1 MSTSFA
7 DLQTLLADASLR
19 DAHRLGRRLEGARRI
34 RKPEARQAVLDEI
47 AGEAEKAAERTRL
60 RGARVPRISYPEAL
74 PVSQKKDAILKAIR
88 DHQVVI
94 VAGETGSG
102 KTTQIPKICLE
113 LGRGVRG
120 MIGHTQPRR
129 IAARTVAERVAEEL
143 DTPLGEAVG
152 WKVRFTDQVN
162 QDTTFIKLMTD
173 GILLAEIQTDRELRA
188 YDTIIIDEAHER
200 SLNIDFLLGYLAQ
213 LLPRRPDL
221 KVVITSATID
231 PERFA
236 RHFGGFATVG
246 TRGPIGSGDV
256 PGPGDAKGP
265 GTATATGTGTAE
277 ATGADPGPAAPT
289 AGGPVAGPGPA
300 GPAGAAAPVI
310 EVSGRTYPVEVRYR
324 PLLEEDGDEGD
335 RDQITAISEAV
346 DELQAEGPGDILVFL
361 SGEREIRDTADA
373 LEKRGLRNTEI
384 LPLYA
389 RLSHAEQH
397 RVFQRHSG
405 RRIVLATNVA
415 ETSLTVPGIKYV
427 IDPGTARIS
436 RYSHR
441 TKVQRLPIER
451 ISQASANQR
460 KGRCGRTSDGI
471 CIRLYSEE
479 DFESR
484 PEFTDAEILRTNLAS
499 VILQMTAAGLGDIEK
514 FPFIDPPDHRN
525 IRDGVQLLQEL
536 GAFDVAQAAR
546 QESGQAARQEQEAEQ
561 AVRQDAE
568 QPVRESRKG
577 PREDSGRGSRKDSS
591 KRLTPLGRKLS
602 QLPVDPRLARMVIE
616 ADRNGCVREVMVIAA
631 ALSIQDPRERP
642 AEKQAQADQSHAR
655 FKDETSDFLAFLNL
669 WRYVREQQKA
679 LSSSAFRRMCKAE
692 YLNFL
697 RIREWQD
704 IYSQL
709 RTVAKQMGIHLNED
723 DAADQAVHVSLLAG
737 LLSHIGMKDVKDG
750 AKNEY
755 LGARG
760 AKFAVFPG
768 SALFKKPPRFVM
780 SAELVETSRLWARVN
795 AKVEPEW
802 IEPLA
807 GHLLK
812 RTYSEPH
819 WEKDMAAV
827 MAYEK
832 VTLYGVPIVAQR
844 KVNYG
849 RIDPEISRELFV
861 RHALVEGDW
870 RTHHQFFHD
879 NRKLLGEVEE
889 LEHRARRRDILV
901 DDETLYD
908 FYDRRVP
915 DEVVSGAHFDSWW
928 KKKRRE
934 EPELL
939 DFERSM
945 LINDKAGSVTKDD
958 YPDSWRQGRLKFRV
972 TYQFEPGT
980 DADGVTVHIPLQV
993 LNQVSDEGF
1002 DWQIPGLR
1010 EEVVM
1015 ELIRSLPK
1023 PIRRHYV
1030 PAPNYAKAFLER
1042 VASLPDPLAEPLP
1055 ATLARELK
1063 RMVGVPV
1070 TADDF
1075 DLSRVPDHLKVTFR
1089 IVDERRRGIA
1099 EDKDLEALRLKLR
1112 PKARQALSKAA
1123 AATAERTGGAAVERT
1138 GLTDWTIGTLERVF
1152 ETRRAGQPVKA
1163 YPALVDE
1170 GASVAVRLF
1179 DTEAEQ
1185 RRAMWAGTRRLIL
1198 LNIPVN
1204 PAKFASDRLTN
1215 QQKLALSS
1223 NPHGSVQALFDDCA
1237 TAAADKLIADHG
1249 GPAWDEAS
1257 FRALYDKVRADLVDA
1272 TVRAVD
1278 QVRQVLAAWQAC
1290 ERRLKATSSP
1300 ALVKNVQDVREQ
1312 LAGLVPAGF
1321 VTRAGLR
1328 RLPDLMRYLVAV
1340 DRRLQQMPTSV
1351 QRDTT
1356 RMEKVHEMR
1365 DEYAWLLEQLPQ
1377 GRPVP
1382 QQVLDIRWMIEELR
1396 VSYFAHALGTA
1407 YPVSDKRIVK
1417 AIDAAVP

>member
-1 MSTSFA
+1 MSTHPAPALGS
-7 DLQTLLADASLR
+7 LAPRLAELSLR
-19 DAHRLGRRLEGARRI
+19 DAHRLGRRLEGARKI
-34 RKPEARQAVLDEI
+34 RKPEARAAVLAEI
-47 AGEAEKAAERTRL
+47 ETEVAKAEQRVGERR
-60 RGARVPRISYPEAL
+60 ARVPAVSYPEQL
-74 PVSQKKDAILKAIR
+74 PVSQKKDEIGAAIR

-102 KTTQIPKICLE
+102 KTTQIPKICVE

-129 IAARTVAERVAEEL
+129 IAARTVAERVADEL
-143 DTPLGEAVG
+143 DTPLGETVG

-162 QDTTFIKLMTD
+162 PESTFIKLMTD

-213 LLPRRPDL
+213 LLPKRPDL

-231 PERFA
+231 PERFS
-236 RHFGGFATVG
+236 RHFGDA
-246 TRGPIGSGDV
+246 PIV
-256 PGPGDAKGP
+256 
-265 GTATATGTGTAE
+265 
-277 ATGADPGPAAPT
+277 
-289 AGGPVAGPGPA
+289 
-300 GPAGAAAPVI
+300 

-324 PLLEEDGDEGD
+324 PLLEEDGDDAD
-335 RDQITAISEAV
+335 RDQITAITDAV
-346 DELQAEGPGDILVFL
+346 EELMGEGKGDILVFL

-373 LEKRGLRNTEI
+373 LEKKKYRFTEV

-397 RVFQRHSG
+397 RVFQQHTG

-427 IDPGTARIS
+427 IDPGFARIS

-441 TKVQRLPIER
+441 TKVQRLPIEP

-471 CIRLYSEE
+471 CIRLYAED
-479 DFESR
+479 DFEAR

-536 GAFDVAQAAR
+536 GALDPAQKDVR
-546 QESGQAARQEQEAEQ
+546 
-561 AVRQDAE
+561 
-568 QPVRESRKG
+568 
-577 PREDSGRGSRKDSS
+577 
-591 KRLTPLGRKLS
+591 KRLTDTGRKLA
-602 QLPVDPRLARMVIE
+602 QLPVDPRLARMVLE
-616 ADRNGCVREVMVIAA
+616 ADKNGCVREVMVIAA

-642 AEKQAQADQSHAR
+642 SDKQAQADQQHAR

-669 WRYVREQQKA
+669 WRYVREQQKERG
-679 LSSSAFRRMCKAE
+679 SSSFRRMCKQE

-704 IYSQL
+704 IYTQL
-709 RTVAKQMGIHLNED
+709 RTVAKQMGIHLDEQDAPD
-723 DAADQAVHVSLLAG
+723 DRVHVSLLAG
-737 LLSHIGMKDVKDG
+737 LLSHVGMKDVKEG

-755 LGARG
+755 LGARN
-760 AKFAVFPG
+760 AKFAIFPG

-795 AKVEPEW
+795 AKIEPEW
-802 IEPLA
+802 VEPLA

-819 WEKDMAAV
+819 WEKDQAAV

-849 RIDPEISRELFV
+849 RIDPEVSRELFI
-861 RHALVEGDW
+861 RNALVEGDW
-870 RTHHQFFHD
+870 RTHHKFFAD
-879 NRKLLGEVEE
+879 NRRLLTEVEE

-908 FYDRRVP
+908 FYDQRVP
-915 DEVVSGAHFDSWW
+915 EHVVSGAHFDSWW
-928 KKKRRE
+928 KHKRHE
-934 EPELL
+934 QPDFL
-939 DFERSM
+939 DFEREM
-945 LINDKAGSVTKDD
+945 LINEKAGAVTKDD
-958 YPDSWRQGRLKFRV
+958 YPDSWRQGPLKFRV
-972 TYQFEPGT
+972 TYQFEPGA
-980 DADGVTVHIPLQV
+980 DADGVTVHVPLQV
-993 LNQVSDEGF
+993 LNQVTDEGF

-1010 EEVVM
+1010 EQVVT

-1023 PIRRHYV
+1023 PIRRNYV
-1030 PAPNYAKAFLER
+1030 PAPNFAQKFLER
-1042 VASLPDPLAEPLP
+1042 AVPLQEPL
-1055 ATLARELK
+1055 TLTMARELK
-1063 RMVGVPV
+1063 RMVGVPFD
-1070 TADDF
+1070 AEDF
-1075 DLSRVPDHLKVTFR
+1075 DWAKVPDHLKITFR
-1089 IVDERRRGIA
+1089 IVDERRRKLA
-1099 EDKDLEALRLKLR
+1099 EDKDLEALKLQLR
-1112 PKARQALSKAA
+1112 PKARKALSQAA
-1123 AATAERTGGAAVERT
+1123 AATAVRSGGESLERS
-1138 GLTDWTIGTLERVF
+1138 GLTDWTIGTLSRVF

-1163 YPALVDE
+1163 YPALVDD
-1170 GASVAVRLF
+1170 GDTVSVRLF

-1185 RRAMWAGTRRLIL
+1185 AQAMWKGTRRLIL
-1198 LNIPVN
+1198 RNIPVN
-1204 PAKFASDRLTN
+1204 PAKFASEKLTN
-1215 QQKLALSS
+1215 QQKLNLSA
-1223 NPHGSVQALFDDCA
+1223 NPHGSIQALFDDCA
-1237 TAAADKLIADHG
+1237 TAAADKLIADFG
-1249 GPAWDEAS
+1249 GPAWDEES
-1257 FRALYDKVRADLVDA
+1257 YRKLYERVRAEIVDT
-1272 TVRAVD
+1272 TVRTVG
-1278 QVRQVLAAWQAC
+1278 QVQQVLAAWQAC
-1290 ERRLKATSSP
+1290 ERRLKSVRSP
-1300 ALVKNVQDVREQ
+1300 ALLANLQDVRGQ
-1312 LAGLVPAGF
+1312 LDALVKPGF
-1321 VTRAGLR
+1321 VTEAGIK
-1328 RLPDLMRYLVAV
+1328 RLPDLMRYLVAA
-1340 DRRLQQMPTSV
+1340 DRRLQQMPTGA
-1351 QRDTT
+1351 QRDTS

-1365 DEYAWLLEQLPQ
+1365 DEYAWLLEQMPR

-1382 QQVLDIRWMIEELR
+1382 QQVRDVRWMIEELR

-1417 AIDAAVP
+1417 AIDALAP

>member
-1 MSTSFA
+1 MSTHPA
-7 DLQTLLADASLR
+7 PALGALAPRLTELSLR
-19 DAHRLGRRLEGARRI
+19 DAHRLGRRLEGARKI
-34 RKPEARQAVLDEI
+34 RKPEARAAVLAEI
-47 AGEAEKAAERTRL
+47 EAEVGRAEERMAGRRAL
-60 RGARVPRISYPEAL
+60 VPEVTYPEQL
-74 PVSQKKDAILKAIR
+74 PVSQKKDAIADAIR

-143 DTPLGEAVG
+143 DTPLGAAVG
-152 WKVRFTDQVN
+152 WKVRFTDQV
-162 QDTTFIKLMTD
+162 DPDATFVKLMTD

-213 LLPRRPDL
+213 LLPKRPDL

-231 PERFA
+231 PERFS
-236 RHFGGFATVG
+236 RHFGDA
-246 TRGPIGSGDV
+246 PI
-256 PGPGDAKGP
+256 
-265 GTATATGTGTAE
+265 
-277 ATGADPGPAAPT
+277 
-289 AGGPVAGPGPA
+289 
-300 GPAGAAAPVI
+300 I

-324 PLLEEDGDEGD
+324 PLLEEDGDDAD
-335 RDQITAISEAV
+335 RDQITAITDAV
-346 DELQAEGPGDILVFL
+346 EELQREGKGDILVFL

-373 LEKRGLRNTEI
+373 LTKKNYRFTEI

-397 RVFQRHSG
+397 RVFQQHTG

-427 IDPGTARIS
+427 IDPGFARIS

-441 TKVQRLPIER
+441 TKVQRLPIEPV
-451 ISQASANQR
+451 SQASANQR

-471 CIRLYSEE
+471 CIRLYSED
-479 DFESR
+479 DFNAR

-536 GAFDVAQAAR
+536 NALDPAQK
-546 QESGQAARQEQEAEQ
+546 
-561 AVRQDAE
+561 D
-568 QPVRESRKG
+568 
-577 PREDSGRGSRKDSS
+577 PR
-591 KRLTPLGRKLS
+591 KRLTDTGRKLA
-602 QLPVDPRLARMVIE
+602 QLPVDPRLARMVLE

-642 AEKQAQADQSHAR
+642 ADKQTQADQQHAR
-655 FKDETSDFLAFLNL
+655 FKDETSDFLAYLNL
-669 WRYVREQQKA
+669 WRYVREQQKERG
-679 LSSSAFRRMCKAE
+679 SSSFRRMCKQE

-704 IYSQL
+704 IYTQL

-723 DAADQAVHVSLLAG
+723 DAPADRIHLSLLAG

-755 LGARG
+755 LGARN

-795 AKVEPEW
+795 AKIEPEW
-802 IEPLA
+802 VEPLA
-807 GHLLK
+807 AHLVK

-819 WEKDMAAV
+819 WEKDQAAV

-849 RIDPEISRELFV
+849 RIDPEISRELFI
-861 RHALVEGDW
+861 RNALVEGDW
-870 RTHHQFFHD
+870 RTHHKFFSD
-879 NRKLLGEVEE
+879 NRRLLTEVEE

-901 DDETLYD
+901 DDETLFD
-908 FYDRRVP
+908 FYDQRIP
-915 DEVVSGAHFDSWW
+915 EHVVSGAHFDSWW
-928 KKKRRE
+928 KHKRHE
-934 EPELL
+934 QPDFL
-939 DFERSM
+939 DFEREM
-945 LINDKAGSVTKDD
+945 LINEKAGEVTKAD
-958 YPDSWRQGRLKFRV
+958 YPDSWRQGNLKFRV
-972 TYQFEPGT
+972 TYQFEPGA

-993 LNQVSDEGF
+993 LNQVTDEGF

-1010 EEVVM
+1010 EELVT

-1023 PIRRHYV
+1023 PIRRNYV
-1030 PAPNYAKAFLER
+1030 PAPNFAKAFLDR
-1042 VASLPDPLAEPLP
+1042 AVPLQEPL
-1055 ATLARELK
+1055 TTTMTREL
-1063 RMVGVPV
+1063 RLMVGVPFE
-1070 TADDF
+1070 ADDF
-1075 DLSRVPDHLKVTFR
+1075 DLSKVPDHLKITFR
-1089 IVDERRRGIA
+1089 IVDERRRKLA
-1099 EDKDLEALRLKLR
+1099 EDKDLEALKLTLR
-1112 PKARQALSKAA
+1112 PKARKALSQAA
-1123 AATAERTGGAAVERT
+1123 AATAERSGGESLERS
-1138 GLTDWTIGTLERVF
+1138 GLTDWTIGTLTPVF

-1163 YPALVDE
+1163 YPALVDD
-1170 GASVAVRLF
+1170 GDTVSVRLF

-1185 RRAMWAGTRRLIL
+1185 AQAMWKGTRRLIL
-1198 LNIPVN
+1198 RNIPVN
-1204 PAKFASDRLTN
+1204 PAKFASQKLTN
-1215 QQKLALSS
+1215 AQKLALSA
-1223 NPHGSVQALFDDCA
+1223 NPHGSIQGLFDDCA
-1237 TAAADKLIADHG
+1237 MAAADKLIGDFG
-1249 GPAWDEAS
+1249 GPAWDEES
-1257 FRALYDKVRADLVDA
+1257 YRKLYDKVRAEIVDT
-1272 TVRAVD
+1272 TVRTVD
-1278 QVRQVLAAWQAC
+1278 QVQQVLAAWQAC
-1290 ERRLKATSSP
+1290 ERRLKAVRSP
-1300 ALVKNVQDVREQ
+1300 ALLANLQDVRGQ
-1312 LAGLVPAGF
+1312 LDALVRPGF
-1321 VTRAGLR
+1321 VTEAGLR
-1328 RLPDLMRYLVAV
+1328 RMPDLMRYLVAA
-1340 DRRLQQMPTSV
+1340 DRRLQQMPTNV

-1356 RMEKVHEMR
+1356 RMQKIHEMR

-1382 QQVLDIRWMIEELR
+1382 SSVLDIRWMIEELR

-1417 AIDAAVP
+1417 AIDAAAP

>member
-7 DLQTLLADASLR
+7 DLQALLTEVPLR

-47 AGEAEKAAERTRL
+47 AAEAAKAAARTAER
-60 RGARVPRISYPEAL
+60 ASRVPEVTYPEQL
-74 PVSQKKDAILKAIR
+74 PVSRKKDEILEAVR

-129 IAARTVAERVAEEL
+129 IAARTVAERVAQEL
-143 DTPLGEAVG
+143 RTPLGEAVG
-152 WKVRFTDQVN
+152 WKVRFTDQVGP
-162 QDTTFIKLMTD
+162 DTFVKLMTD

-231 PERFA
+231 PERFS
-236 RHFGGFATVG
+236 RHFGDA
-246 TRGPIGSGDV
+246 PIV
-256 PGPGDAKGP
+256 
-265 GTATATGTGTAE
+265 
-277 ATGADPGPAAPT
+277 
-289 AGGPVAGPGPA
+289 
-300 GPAGAAAPVI
+300 

-324 PLLEEDGDEGD
+324 PLLEEDSEEPD
-335 RDQITAISEAV
+335 RDRTTAICDAV
-346 DELQAEGPGDILVFL
+346 DELQAEGPGDVLVFL

-373 LEKRGLRNTEI
+373 LLKRKLRDTEV

-397 RVFQRHSG
+397 RVFQQHSG
-405 RRIVLATNVA
+405 RRVVLATNVA

-427 IDPGTARIS
+427 VDPGTARIS

-441 TKVQRLPIER
+441 TKVQRLPIEP

-460 KGRCGRTSDGI
+460 KGRCGRTSDGV
-471 CIRLYSEE
+471 CIRLYSED
-479 DFESR
+479 DFLAR

-536 GAFDVAQAAR
+536 GALDPAQ
-546 QESGQAARQEQEAEQ
+546 
-561 AVRQDAE
+561 
-568 QPVRESRKG
+568 
-577 PREDSGRGSRKDSS
+577 KDPG
-591 KRLTPLGRKLS
+591 KRLTPLGRRLA
-602 QLPVDPRLARMVIE
+602 QLPVDPRLARMVLE
-616 ADRNGCVREVMVIAA
+616 ADKNGCVREVMVIAA

-642 AEKQAQADQSHAR
+642 ADKQAQADQQHAR

-669 WRYVREQQKA
+669 WRYLREQQKA

-692 YLNFL
+692 YLNYL
-697 RIREWQD
+697 RVREWQD

-709 RTVAKQMGIHLNED
+709 RTVAKQMGLHVNEE
-723 DAADQAVHVSLLAG
+723 DADEQRVHVSLLAG
-737 LLSHIGMKDVKDG
+737 LLSHIGVKDVKTTG
-750 AKNEY
+750 AETGKGPGRNEY
-755 LGARG
+755 LGARN
-760 AKFAVFPG
+760 AKFAIFPG
-768 SALFKKPPRFVM
+768 SALFRKPPRFVM

-795 AKVEPEW
+795 ARIEPEW

-819 WEKDMAAV
+819 WEKDQAAV

-849 RIDPEISRELFV
+849 RVDPEASRELFI

-870 RTHHQFFHD
+870 RTHHKFFAD
-879 NRKLLGEVEE
+879 NRKLLTEVEE

-901 DDETLYD
+901 DDETLFD
-908 FYDRRVP
+908 FYDRRIP
-915 DEVVSGAHFDSWW
+915 EHVVSGAHFDSWW
-928 KKKRRE
+928 KHECRE
-934 EPELL
+934 QPELL
-939 DFERSM
+939 DFEREM
-945 LINDKAGSVTKDD
+945 LINERAGAVTKAD
-958 YPDSWRQGRLKFRV
+958 YPDAWRQGPLKFRV
-972 TYQFEPGT
+972 TYQFEPGA
-980 DADGVTVHIPLQV
+980 DADGVTVHVPLQV
-993 LNQVSDEGF
+993 LNQVVDEGF

-1010 EEVVM
+1010 EEVVT

-1023 PIRRHYV
+1023 PVRRNYV
-1030 PAPNYAKAFLER
+1030 PAPDFARRFLER
-1042 VASLPDPLAEPLP
+1042 TAPSAEPLP
-1055 ATLARELK
+1055 SVLARELH

-1070 TADDF
+1070 GPDDF
-1075 DLSRVPDHLKVTFR
+1075 DWAKVPDHLKITFR
-1089 IVDERRRGIA
+1089 IVDERRRKLA

-1123 AATAERTGGAAVERT
+1123 AAATAGPSGSGRSLERT
-1138 GLTDWTIGTLERVF
+1138 GLKDWTIGTLTRVF

-1163 YPALVDE
+1163 YPALVDQGE
-1170 GASVAVRLF
+1170 SVAVRLF

-1185 RRAMWAGTRRLIL
+1185 SRAMWRGTRRLIM

-1215 QQKLALSS
+1215 RQKLALSG
-1223 NPHGSVQALFDDCA
+1223 NPHGSVQALFEDCA

-1249 GPAWDEAS
+1249 GPAWDEEAY
-1257 FRALYDKVRADLVDA
+1257 RKLYDDVRADLVEL
-1272 TVRAVD
+1272 TVRTVD
-1278 QVRQVLAAWQAC
+1278 RVQQVLAAWQAC
-1290 ERRLKATSSP
+1290 ERRLKTVNSP
-1300 ALVKNVQDVREQ
+1300 TLADNVRDVREQ
-1312 LAGLVPAGF
+1312 LAALVPPGF
-1321 VTRAGLR
+1321 VTATGLR

-1356 RMEKVHEMR
+1356 RMEKVHEMQ
-1365 DEYAWLLEQLPQ
+1365 DEYAWLLEQFPK

-1382 QQVLDIRWMIEELR
+1382 QEVLDVRWMIEELR

-1417 AIDAAVP
+1417 AIDALAP

>member
-1 MSTSFA
+1 MSTHSA
-7 DLQTLLADASLR
+7 PALGSLASRLSELSLR
-19 DAHRLGRRLEGARRI
+19 DAHRLGRRLEGARKI
-34 RKPEARQAVLDEI
+34 RKPEARAAVLGEI
-47 AGEAEKAAERTRL
+47 EAEVAAAEERMAAR
-60 RGARVPRISYPEAL
+60 RARVPEVRYPEQL
-74 PVSQKKDAILKAIR
+74 PVSQKKDAIAEAIR

-102 KTTQIPKICLE
+102 KTTQIPKICME

-162 QDTTFIKLMTD
+162 PEATFVKLMTD

-213 LLPRRPDL
+213 LLPKRPDL

-231 PERFA
+231 PERFS
-236 RHFGGFATVG
+236 RHFDDA
-246 TRGPIGSGDV
+246 PI
-256 PGPGDAKGP
+256 
-265 GTATATGTGTAE
+265 
-277 ATGADPGPAAPT
+277 
-289 AGGPVAGPGPA
+289 
-300 GPAGAAAPVI
+300 I

-324 PLLEEDGDEGD
+324 PLLEEDSDDAD
-335 RDQITAISEAV
+335 RDQITAITDAV
-346 DELQAEGPGDILVFL
+346 EELMAEGPGDILVFL

-373 LEKRGLRNTEI
+373 LTKKRYRSTEV

-397 RVFQRHSG
+397 RVFQQHSG

-427 IDPGTARIS
+427 IDPGFARIS

-441 TKVQRLPIER
+441 TKVQRLPIEPV
-451 ISQASANQR
+451 SQASANQR

-471 CIRLYSEE
+471 CIRLYSED
-479 DFESR
+479 DFLSR

-499 VILQMTAAGLGDIEK
+499 VILQMTAAGLGEIER

-536 GAFDVAQAAR
+536 GALDPTQK
-546 QESGQAARQEQEAEQ
+546 
-561 AVRQDAE
+561 D
-568 QPVRESRKG
+568 
-577 PREDSGRGSRKDSS
+577 PR
-591 KRLTPLGRKLS
+591 KRLTQTGRKLA
-602 QLPVDPRLARMVIE
+602 QLPVDPRLARMVLE

-642 AEKQAQADQSHAR
+642 ADKQTQADQQHAR
-655 FKDETSDFLAFLNL
+655 FRDETSDFLAFLNL
-669 WRYVREQQKA
+669 WRYIREQQKERG
-679 LSSSAFRRMCKAE
+679 SSSFRRMCKQE

-704 IYSQL
+704 IYAQL
-709 RTVAKQMGIHLNED
+709 RTVAKQMGIHLNDED
-723 DAADQAVHVSLLAG
+723 APADRVHVSLLAG
-737 LLSHIGMKDVKDG
+737 LLSHIGMKDVKESKDSGQGGGRRDG
-750 AKNEY
+750 GRNEY
-755 LGARG
+755 LGARN
-760 AKFAVFPG
+760 AKFAIFPG

-795 AKVEPEW
+795 AKIEPEW
-802 IEPLA
+802 VEPLA
-807 GHLLK
+807 EHLLK

-819 WEKDMAAV
+819 WEKDQAAV

-849 RIDPEISRELFV
+849 RIDAELSRELFI
-861 RHALVEGDW
+861 RNALVEGDW
-870 RTHHQFFHD
+870 RTHHKFFAD
-879 NRKLLGEVEE
+879 NRKLLTEVEE

-901 DDETLYD
+901 DDETLFD
-908 FYDRRVP
+908 FYDQRIP
-915 DEVVSGAHFDSWW
+915 DHVVSGAHFDSWW
-928 KKKRRE
+928 KHKRRE
-934 EPELL
+934 QPDFL
-939 DFERSM
+939 DFEREM
-945 LINDKAGSVTKDD
+945 LIRESADAVTKAD
-958 YPDSWRQGRLKFRV
+958 YPDTWRQGPLKFRV
-972 TYQFEPGT
+972 TYQFEPGA

-993 LNQVSDEGF
+993 LNQVTDEGF

-1010 EEVVM
+1010 EEVVT

-1023 PIRRHYV
+1023 PIRRNYV

-1042 VASLPDPLAEPLP
+1042 AVPLQEPL
-1055 ATLARELK
+1055 TVTMARELK
-1063 RMVGVPV
+1063 RMVGVPFE
-1070 TADDF
+1070 AEDF
-1075 DLSRVPDHLKVTFR
+1075 DWSRVPDHLKVTFR
-1089 IVDERRRGIA
+1089 IVDERRRTLA
-1099 EDKDLEALRLKLR
+1099 EDKDLEALKLTLR
-1112 PKARQALSKAA
+1112 PKARKALSQAA
-1123 AATAERTGGAAVERT
+1123 AATAQRQGGESLERK
-1138 GLTDWTIGTLERVF
+1138 GLTDWTIGSLTRVF

-1163 YPALVDE
+1163 YPALVDD
-1170 GASVAVRLF
+1170 GDSVSVRLF
-1179 DTEAEQ
+1179 DSEAEQ
-1185 RRAMWAGTRRLIL
+1185 AEAMWKGTRRLIL
-1198 LNIPVN
+1198 LGIPVN
-1204 PAKFASDRLTN
+1204 PAKFASEKLTN
-1215 QQKLALSS
+1215 PQKLALSA

-1237 TAAADKLIADHG
+1237 MAAADKLIADFG
-1249 GPAWDEAS
+1249 GPVWDEES
-1257 FRALYDKVRADLVDA
+1257 YRKLFDKVRAEIVDT
-1272 TVRAVD
+1272 TVRAVG
-1278 QVRQVLAAWQAC
+1278 QVQQVLAAWQAC
-1290 ERRLKATSSP
+1290 ERRLKGVRSP
-1300 ALVKNVQDVREQ
+1300 ALLPNLQDVRTQ
-1312 LAGLVPAGF
+1312 LDGLVKPGF
-1321 VTRAGLR
+1321 VTAAGLR
-1328 RLPDLMRYLVAV
+1328 RMPDLMRYLVAA
-1340 DRRLQQMPTSV
+1340 DRRLQQMPTNV

-1356 RMEKVHEMR
+1356 RMAKVHEMQ
-1365 DEYAWLLEQLPQ
+1365 DEYAWLLEQMPQ

-1382 QQVLDIRWMIEELR
+1382 QQARDIRWMIEELR

-1417 AIDAAVP
+1417 AIDAAAP

>member
-7 DLQTLLADASLR
+7 DLQTLLDGASLR

-47 AGEAEKAAERTRL
+47 AAEARKSAERIAR
-60 RGARVPRISYPEAL
+60 RAARVPEVTYPEQL
-74 PVSQKKDAILKAIR
+74 PVSQKKDDILQAIR

-102 KTTQIPKICLE
+102 KTTQIPKICME

-129 IAARTVAERVAEEL
+129 LAARTVADRIAEEL
-143 DTPLGEAVG
+143 RTPLGEAVG
-152 WKVRFTDQVN
+152 WKVRFTDQVDQN
-162 QDTTFIKLMTD
+162 ATFVKLMTD

-231 PERFA
+231 PERFS
-236 RHFGGFATVG
+236 RHFGDA
-246 TRGPIGSGDV
+246 PIV
-256 PGPGDAKGP
+256 
-265 GTATATGTGTAE
+265 
-277 ATGADPGPAAPT
+277 
-289 AGGPVAGPGPA
+289 
-300 GPAGAAAPVI
+300 

-324 PLLEEDGDEGD
+324 PLLEEDSEDSD
-335 RDQITAISEAV
+335 RDQITAICDAV
-346 DELQAEGPGDILVFL
+346 DELQAEGPGDVLVFL

-373 LEKRGLRNTEI
+373 LIKKNLRSTEV

-397 RVFQRHSG
+397 RVFQQHSG

-441 TKVQRLPIER
+441 TKVQRLPIEPV
-451 ISQASANQR
+451 SQASANQR

-471 CIRLYSEE
+471 CIRLYSED
-479 DFESR
+479 DFVTR

-536 GAFDVAQAAR
+536 GALDP
-546 QESGQAARQEQEAEQ
+546 AE
-561 AVRQDAE
+561 
-568 QPVRESRKG
+568 
-577 PREDSGRGSRKDSS
+577 KDPK
-591 KRLTPLGRKLS
+591 KRLTQQGRKLS
-602 QLPVDPRLARMVIE
+602 QLPVDPRLARMVLE
-616 ADRNGCVREVMVIAA
+616 GDRNGCVREVMVIAA

-642 AEKQAQADQSHAR
+642 SEKQAQADQQHAR

-669 WRYVREQQKA
+669 WRYVREQQKERG
-679 LSSSAFRRMCKAE
+679 SSSFRRMCKQE

-709 RTVAKQMGIHLNED
+709 RTVAKTMGIHLNEE
-723 DAADQAVHVSLLAG
+723 DAPEQSVHTSLLAG
-737 LLSHIGMKDVKDG
+737 LLSHIGMKDTD
-750 AKNEY
+750 KNEY
-755 LGARG
+755 LGARS
-760 AKFAVFPG
+760 AKFAIFPG
-768 SALFKKPPRFVM
+768 SALFKKQPKLVM

-795 AKVEPEW
+795 AKIEPEW

-807 GHLLK
+807 QHLLK

-819 WEKDMAAV
+819 WEKDQAAV
-827 MAYEK
+827 MAYER
-832 VTLYGVPIVAQR
+832 VTLYGVPIVANR

-849 RIDPEISRELFV
+849 RIDAEASRDLFI
-861 RHALVEGDW
+861 RNALVEGDW
-870 RTHHQFFHD
+870 RTHHKFFAD
-879 NRKLLGEVEE
+879 NRKLLTEVEE

-901 DDETLYD
+901 DDETLFD
-908 FYDRRVP
+908 FYDQRVP
-915 DEVVSGAHFDSWW
+915 DHVVSGAHFDSWW
-928 KKKRRE
+928 KHKKHE

-939 DFERSM
+939 DFEREM
-945 LINDKAGSVTKDD
+945 LINEKAGAVTKDD
-958 YPDSWRQGRLKFRV
+958 YPDSWRQGPLKFRV
-972 TYQFEPGT
+972 TYQFEPGA
-980 DADGVTVHIPLQV
+980 DADGVTVHVPLQV
-993 LNQVSDEGF
+993 LNQVTDEGF

-1010 EEVVM
+1010 EEVVT

-1030 PAPNYAKAFLER
+1030 PAPNYASKFLER
-1042 VASLPDPLAEPLP
+1042 AVPLQEPMP
-1055 ATLARELK
+1055 VTLARELQ
-1063 RMVGVPV
+1063 RMVGVPL

-1075 DLSRVPDHLKVTFR
+1075 DLARVPDHLKITFR
-1089 IVDERRRGIA
+1089 IVDERRRKLA
-1099 EDKDLEALRLKLR
+1099 EDKDLEALKLQLR
-1112 PKARQALSKAA
+1112 PRARQALSQAA
-1123 AATAERTGGAAVERT
+1123 AATAGPTGESIERS
-1138 GLTDWTIGTLERVF
+1138 GLTDWTIGTLTKVF

-1163 YPALVDE
+1163 FPALVDAGE
-1170 GASVAVRLF
+1170 TVSVRLF

-1185 RRAMWAGTRRLIL
+1185 QQAMWRGTRKLIL

-1204 PAKFASDRLTN
+1204 PAKFASDKLTN
-1215 QQKLALSS
+1215 QQKLALSR
-1223 NPHGSVQALFDDCA
+1223 NPHGSIQALFDDCA
-1237 TAAADKLIADHG
+1237 TAAADRLIADHG

-1257 FRALYDKVRADLVDA
+1257 FRTLYDKVRADLVDA
-1272 TVRAVD
+1272 TVRTVG
-1278 QVRQVLAAWQAC
+1278 QVQQILAAWQAC
-1290 ERRLKATSSP
+1290 ERRLKATNSLTLVANVADVRTQLA
-1300 ALVKNVQDVREQ
+1300 ALV
-1312 LAGLVPAGF
+1312 PPGF
-1321 VTRAGLR
+1321 VTLTGLR

-1340 DRRLQQMPTSV
+1340 DRRLQQMPTAV

-1356 RMEKVHEMR
+1356 RMEKVHEMQ
-1365 DEYAWLLEQLPQ
+1365 DEYAWLLEQLPR

-1382 QQVLDIRWMIEELR
+1382 RQVLDIRWMIEELR

-1407 YPVSDKRIVK
+1407 FPVSDKRIVK
-1417 AIDAAVP
+1417 AIDAAAP

>member
-1 MSTSFA
+1 MSTHPA
-7 DLQTLLADASLR
+7 PALGALAPRLTELSLR
-19 DAHRLGRRLEGARRI
+19 DAQRLGRRLEGARKI
-34 RKPEARQAVLDEI
+34 RKPEARAAVLAEIEAEI
-47 AGEAEKAAERTRL
+47 AKGEERIATRRTL
-60 RGARVPRISYPEAL
+60 VPAVTYPEQL
-74 PVSQKKDAILKAIR
+74 PVSQKKGDIAEAIR

-143 DTPLGEAVG
+143 DTPLGESVG

-162 QDTTFIKLMTD
+162 PDATFIKLMTD

-213 LLPRRPDL
+213 LLPKRPDL

-231 PERFA
+231 PERFS
-236 RHFGGFATVG
+236 RHFGDA
-246 TRGPIGSGDV
+246 PI
-256 PGPGDAKGP
+256 
-265 GTATATGTGTAE
+265 
-277 ATGADPGPAAPT
+277 
-289 AGGPVAGPGPA
+289 
-300 GPAGAAAPVI
+300 I

-324 PLLEEDGDEGD
+324 PLLEEDSEDSD
-335 RDQITAISEAV
+335 RDQITAICDAV
-346 DELQAEGPGDILVFL
+346 EELQGEGKGDILVFL

-373 LEKRGLRNTEI
+373 LVKKNYRFTEV

-397 RVFQRHSG
+397 RVFQPHTG

-427 IDPGTARIS
+427 IDPGFARIS

-441 TKVQRLPIER
+441 TKVQRLPIEPV
-451 ISQASANQR
+451 SQASANQR
-460 KGRCGRTSDGI
+460 KGRCGRTSDGV
-471 CIRLYSEE
+471 CIRLYSED
-479 DFESR
+479 DFLAR

-536 GAFDVAQAAR
+536 GAIDPAEKDVR
-546 QESGQAARQEQEAEQ
+546 
-561 AVRQDAE
+561 
-568 QPVRESRKG
+568 
-577 PREDSGRGSRKDSS
+577 
-591 KRLTPLGRKLS
+591 KRLTQTGRKLA
-602 QLPVDPRLARMVIE
+602 QLPVDPRLARMVLE
-616 ADRNGCVREVMVIAA
+616 ADKNGCVREVMVIAA

-642 AEKQAQADQSHAR
+642 ADKQAQADQQHAR
-655 FKDETSDFLAFLNL
+655 FKDETSDFLAYLNL
-669 WRYVREQQKA
+669 WRYVREQQRERG
-679 LSSSAFRRMCKAE
+679 SSSFRRMCKQE

-704 IYSQL
+704 IYTQL
-709 RTVAKQMGIHLNED
+709 RTVAKQMGIHLNEE
-723 DAADQAVHVSLLAG
+723 DAPGDRIHLSLLAG

-755 LGARG
+755 LGARS
-760 AKFAVFPG
+760 AKFAIFPG

-795 AKVEPEW
+795 ARIEPEW
-802 IEPLA
+802 VEPLA

-819 WEKDMAAV
+819 WEKDQAAV

-849 RIDPEISRELFV
+849 RIDPEVSRELFI
-861 RHALVEGDW
+861 RNALVEGDW
-870 RTHHQFFHD
+870 RTHHKFFAD
-879 NRKLLGEVEE
+879 NRRLLSEVEE
-889 LEHRARRRDILV
+889 LEHRARRRDIVV
-901 DDETLYD
+901 DDETLFD
-908 FYDRRVP
+908 FYDQKVP
-915 DEVVSGAHFDSWW
+915 EHVVSGAHFDSWW
-928 KKKRRE
+928 KHKRHE
-934 EPELL
+934 QPEFL
-939 DFERSM
+939 DFEREM
-945 LINDKAGSVTKDD
+945 LIRESAEAVTKAD
-958 YPDSWRQGRLKFRV
+958 YPDSWRQGALKFRV
-972 TYQFEPGT
+972 TYQFEPGA

-993 LNQVSDEGF
+993 LNQVTDEGF

-1010 EEVVM
+1010 EELVT

-1023 PIRRHYV
+1023 PIRRNYV
-1030 PAPNYAKAFLER
+1030 PAPNFAQRFLDTAVPLQE
-1042 VASLPDPLAEPLP
+1042 PLAV
-1055 ATLARELK
+1055 TMARELK
-1063 RMVGVPV
+1063 RMVGVPF

-1075 DLSRVPDHLKVTFR
+1075 DWSKVPDHLRITFR
-1089 IVDERRRGIA
+1089 IVDERRRKLA
-1099 EDKDLEALRLKLR
+1099 EDKDLEALKLRLK
-1112 PKARQALSKAA
+1112 PKARKALSQAA
-1123 AATAERTGGAAVERT
+1123 AATASRQGGESLERS
-1138 GLTDWTIGTLERVF
+1138 GLTDWTIGALTRVF

-1170 GASVAVRLF
+1170 GDTVSVRLF

-1185 RRAMWAGTRRLIL
+1185 QQAMWKGTRRLIL
-1198 LNIPVN
+1198 RNIPVS
-1204 PAKFASDRLTN
+1204 PAKFASERLTN
-1215 QQKLALSS
+1215 PQKLALSA
-1223 NPHGSVQALFDDCA
+1223 NPHGSIQALFDDCA
-1237 TAAADKLIADHG
+1237 MAAADKLMGDFG
-1249 GPAWDEAS
+1249 GPAWDEES
-1257 FRALYDKVRADLVDA
+1257 YRKLYDKVRAEIVDT
-1272 TVRAVD
+1272 TVRAVG
-1278 QVRQVLAAWQAC
+1278 QVQQVLAAWQAA
-1290 ERRLKATSSP
+1290 ERRLKAVRSP
-1300 ALVKNVQDVREQ
+1300 ALLANLTDVRKQ
-1312 LAGLVPAGF
+1312 LDALVRPGF
-1321 VTRAGLR
+1321 VTTAGLR
-1328 RLPDLMRYLVAV
+1328 RMPDLMRYLIAV
-1340 DRRLQQMPTSV
+1340 DRRLQQMPTNV

-1356 RMEKVHEMR
+1356 RMEKVHEMQ
-1365 DEYAWLLEQLPQ
+1365 DEYAWLLEQMPQ

-1382 QQVLDIRWMIEELR
+1382 QQVLDVRWMLEELR

-1407 YPVSDKRIVK
+1407 YPISDKRIVK
-1417 AIDAAVP
+1417 TIDTLAP

>member
-1 MSTSFA
+1 MSTHSAPALGSLASRLA
-7 DLQTLLADASLR
+7 DLSLR
-19 DAHRLGRRLEGARRI
+19 DAHRLGRRLEGARKI
-34 RKPEARQAVLDEI
+34 RKPEARAAVLAEI
-47 AGEAEKAAERTRL
+47 ETEVTGAEERMAARRS
-60 RGARVPRISYPEAL
+60 RVPEVRYPEQL
-74 PVSQKKDAILKAIR
+74 PVSQKKDTIAEAIR

-129 IAARTVAERVAEEL
+129 IAARTVAERVADEL
-143 DTPLGEAVG
+143 GTPLGEAVG

-162 QDTTFIKLMTD
+162 PDATFIKLMTD

-213 LLPRRPDL
+213 LLPKRPDL

-231 PERFA
+231 PERFS
-236 RHFGGFATVG
+236 RHFGDA
-246 TRGPIGSGDV
+246 PI
-256 PGPGDAKGP
+256 
-265 GTATATGTGTAE
+265 
-277 ATGADPGPAAPT
+277 
-289 AGGPVAGPGPA
+289 
-300 GPAGAAAPVI
+300 I

-324 PLLEEDGDEGD
+324 PLLEEDSEDAD
-335 RDQITAISEAV
+335 RDQITAITDAV
-346 DELQAEGPGDILVFL
+346 EELMAEGPGDILVFL

-373 LEKRGLRNTEI
+373 LTKKRYRSTEV

-397 RVFQRHSG
+397 RVFQQHSG

-427 IDPGTARIS
+427 IDPGFARIS

-441 TKVQRLPIER
+441 TKVQRLPIEPV
-451 ISQASANQR
+451 SQASANQR

-471 CIRLYSEE
+471 CIRLYSED
-479 DFESR
+479 DFLSR

-536 GAFDVAQAAR
+536 GAL
-546 QESGQAARQEQEAEQ
+546 
-561 AVRQDAE
+561 DAT
-568 QPVRESRKG
+568 QKD
-577 PREDSGRGSRKDSS
+577 PR
-591 KRLTPLGRKLS
+591 KRLTQTGRKLA
-602 QLPVDPRLARMVIE
+602 QLPVDPRLARMVLE

-642 AEKQAQADQSHAR
+642 ADKQTQADQQHAR
-655 FKDETSDFLAFLNL
+655 FRDETSDFLAYLNL
-669 WRYVREQQKA
+669 WRYVREQQKERG
-679 LSSSAFRRMCKAE
+679 SSSFRRMCKQE

-704 IYSQL
+704 IYTQL
-709 RTVAKQMGIHLNED
+709 RTVAKQMGIHLND
-723 DAADQAVHVSLLAG
+723 QDAPADRIHVSLLAG
-737 LLSHIGMKDVKDG
+737 LLSHIGMKDVKESKDSGPGRKDG
-750 AKNEY
+750 GRNEY
-755 LGARG
+755 LGARN
-760 AKFAVFPG
+760 AKFAIFPG

-795 AKVEPEW
+795 AKIEPEW
-802 IEPLA
+802 VEPLA
-807 GHLLK
+807 EHLLK

-819 WEKDMAAV
+819 WEKDQAAV

-832 VTLYGVPIVAQR
+832 VTLYGVPIVAHR

-849 RIDPEISRELFV
+849 RIDPEVSRELFI

-870 RTHHQFFHD
+870 RTHHKFFAD
-879 NRKLLGEVEE
+879 NRRLLTEVEE

-901 DDETLYD
+901 DDETLFD
-908 FYDRRVP
+908 FYEQRIP
-915 DEVVSGAHFDSWW
+915 EHVVSGAHFDSWW
-928 KKKRRE
+928 KHKRHE
-934 EPELL
+934 QPDFL
-939 DFERSM
+939 DFEREM
-945 LINDKAGSVTKDD
+945 LIRESAEAVTKAD
-958 YPDSWRQGRLKFRV
+958 YPDSWRQGPLKFRV
-972 TYQFEPGT
+972 TYQFEPGA

-993 LNQVSDEGF
+993 LNQVTDEGF

-1010 EEVVM
+1010 EQVVT

-1023 PIRRHYV
+1023 PVRRHYV

-1042 VASLPDPLAEPLP
+1042 AVPLQEPL
-1055 ATLARELK
+1055 TVTMARELK
-1063 RMVGVPV
+1063 RMVGVPFD
-1070 TADDF
+1070 AEDF
-1075 DLSRVPDHLKVTFR
+1075 DWSRVPEHLRITFR
-1089 IVDERRRGIA
+1089 IVDERRRTLA
-1099 EDKDLEALRLKLR
+1099 EDKDLEALRLRLKPR
-1112 PKARQALSKAA
+1112 ARKALSRAA
-1123 AATAERTGGAAVERT
+1123 AATAERSGGQSLERT
-1138 GLTDWTIGTLERVF
+1138 GLTDWTMGTLTQVF

-1163 YPALVDE
+1163 YPALVDD
-1170 GASVAVRLF
+1170 GDTVSVRLF

-1185 RRAMWAGTRRLIL
+1185 QEAMWKGTRRLVL
-1198 LNIPVN
+1198 RNIPVN
-1204 PAKFASDRLTN
+1204 PGKFASEKLTN
-1215 QQKLALSS
+1215 QQKLALSA
-1223 NPHGSVQALFDDCA
+1223 NPHGSMQALFDDCA
-1237 TAAADKLIADHG
+1237 MAAADRLIADFG
-1249 GPAWDEAS
+1249 GPVWDEES
-1257 FRALYDKVRADLVDA
+1257 YRKLFDTVRAEIVDT
-1272 TVRAVD
+1272 TVRAVG
-1278 QVRQVLAAWQAC
+1278 QVQQVLAAWQAC
-1290 ERRLKATSSP
+1290 ERRLKTVRSP
-1300 ALVKNVQDVREQ
+1300 ALLANLRDVREQ
-1312 LAGLVPAGF
+1312 LDALVHPGF
-1321 VTRAGLR
+1321 VTAAGLR

-1340 DRRLQQMPTSV
+1340 DRRLQQMPANV

-1356 RMEKVHEMR
+1356 RMEKVREMQ
-1365 DEYAWLLEQLPQ
+1365 DEYAWLLEQMPQ

-1382 QQVLDIRWMIEELR
+1382 RQVLDVRWMIEELR

-1407 YPVSDKRIVK
+1407 HPVSDKRIVK
-1417 AIDAAVP
+1417 AIDALAP

>member
-7 DLQTLLADASLR
+7 ALQTLLGEISLR

-34 RKPEARQAVLDEI
+34 RKPEAKQAVLDEI
-47 AGEAEKAAERTRL
+47 ATEAAKAAERLAGRASRMPEVT
-60 RGARVPRISYPEAL
+60 YPENL
-74 PVSQKKDAILKAIR
+74 PVSQKKDEIAEAIR

-102 KTTQIPKICLE
+102 KTTQIPKICME

-129 IAARTVAERVAEEL
+129 IAARTVAERIAEEL
-143 DTPLGEAVG
+143 RSEIGRTVG
-152 WKVRFTDQVN
+152 WKVRFTDQVD
-162 QDTTFIKLMTD
+162 QDATFVKLMTD

-200 SLNIDFLLGYLAQ
+200 SLNIDFLLGYLAT
-213 LLPRRPDL
+213 LLPKRPDL

-231 PERFA
+231 PERFS
-236 RHFGGFATVG
+236 RHFGDA
-246 TRGPIGSGDV
+246 PIV
-256 PGPGDAKGP
+256 
-265 GTATATGTGTAE
+265 
-277 ATGADPGPAAPT
+277 
-289 AGGPVAGPGPA
+289 
-300 GPAGAAAPVI
+300 

-324 PLLEEDGDEGD
+324 PLLEEDSEDSD
-335 RDQITAISEAV
+335 RDQITAICDAV

-373 LEKRGLRNTEI
+373 LIKKKLRFTEV

-397 RVFQRHSG
+397 RVFQPHTG

-427 IDPGTARIS
+427 IDPGNARIS

-471 CIRLYSEE
+471 CIRLYSEA
-479 DFESR
+479 DFDAR

-499 VILQMTAAGLGDIEK
+499 VILQMTAAGLGEIEK

-536 GAFDVAQAAR
+536 GAL
-546 QESGQAARQEQEAEQ
+546 ETGEKSSPEG
-561 AVRQDAE
+561 
-568 QPVRESRKG
+568 RKG
-577 PREDSGRGSRKDSS
+577 Q
-591 KRLTPLGRKLS
+591 RLTQMGRKLS

-616 ADRNGCVREVMVIAA
+616 ADKNNCVREVMVIAA

-642 AEKQAQADQSHAR
+642 SDKQTQADQHHAR
-655 FKDETSDFLAFLNL
+655 FKDETSDFLSFLNM
-669 WRYVREQQKA
+669 WRYVREQQKERG
-679 LSSSAFRRMCKAE
+679 SSSFRRMCKQE

-709 RTVAKQMGIHLNED
+709 RTVAKSMGIHVNEA
-723 DAADQAVHVSLLAG
+723 DAPEQVVHVSLLAG
-737 LLSHIGMKDVKDG
+737 LLSHIGLKDTD
-750 AKNEY
+750 KNEY
-755 LGARG
+755 LGARS
-760 AKFAVFPG
+760 AKFAIFPG
-768 SALFKKPPRFVM
+768 SSLFKKQPKFVM

-802 IEPLA
+802 VEPLA
-807 GHLLK
+807 QHLIK

-819 WEKDMAAV
+819 WEKDQAAV

-844 KVNYG
+844 KINYG
-849 RIDPEISRELFV
+849 RIDPEVSRELFI
-861 RHALVEGDW
+861 RNALVEGDW
-870 RTHHQFFHD
+870 RTHHKFYAD
-879 NRKLLGEVEE
+879 NRKLLTEVEE
-889 LEHRARRRDILV
+889 LENRARRRDIVV
-901 DDETLYD
+901 DDETLFD
-908 FYDRRVP
+908 FYDQRIP
-915 DEVVSGAHFDSWW
+915 EHVVSGAHFDSWW
-928 KKKRRE
+928 KHKKRD

-939 DFERSM
+939 DFEREM
-945 LINDKAGSVTKDD
+945 LLTEKAAGVTKAD
-958 YPDSWRQGRLKFRV
+958 YPDSWRQGQLKFRV
-972 TYQFEPGT
+972 TYQFEPGA

-993 LNQVSDEGF
+993 LNQVTEEGF

-1010 EEVVM
+1010 EEVVT

-1030 PAPNYAKAFLER
+1030 PAPNYAGRFLATA
-1042 VASLPDPLAEPLP
+1042 VPLQEPLP
-1055 ATLARELK
+1055 VTLARELQ

-1070 TADDF
+1070 SAEDF
-1075 DLSRVPDHLKVTFR
+1075 DLTRIPDHLKITFR
-1089 IVDERRRGIA
+1089 IVDERRRKIA
-1099 EDKDLEALRLKLR
+1099 EDKDLEALRLRLK

-1123 AATAERTGGAAVERT
+1123 AATAERAGGESVERT
-1138 GLTDWTIGTLERVF
+1138 GLTDWTIGTLTKVF

-1170 GASVAVRLF
+1170 GTSVSVRLF

-1185 RRAMWAGTRRLIL
+1185 QRAMWLGTRRLIL

-1204 PAKFASDRLTN
+1204 PAKFASDHLTN
-1215 QQKLALSS
+1215 QQKLALSR
-1223 NPHGSVQALFDDCA
+1223 NPHGSIQALFDDCA

-1249 GPAWDEAS
+1249 GPAWDEAG
-1257 FRALYDKVRADLVDA
+1257 FRKLYEAVRADLVDT
-1272 TVRAVD
+1272 TVRAVN
-1278 QVRQVLAAWQAC
+1278 QTQQVLAAWQAC
-1290 ERRLKATSSP
+1290 ERRLKSTSSL
-1300 ALVKNVQDVREQ
+1300 ALVANIQDVRTQ
-1312 LAGLVPAGF
+1312 LAALMPAGF
-1321 VTRAGLR
+1321 VTLTGLR
-1328 RLPDLMRYLVAV
+1328 RLPDLMRYLVAA
-1340 DRRLQQMPTSV
+1340 DRRLQQMPTGV

-1356 RMEKVHEMR
+1356 RMEKVHEMQ
-1365 DEYAWLLEQLPQ
+1365 DEYAWLLEQLPK

-1382 QQVLDIRWMIEELR
+1382 ETVTDIRWMIEELR

-1407 YPVSDKRIVK
+1407 YPISDKRIVK
-1417 AIDAAVP
+1417 AVDAAAP

>member
-1 MSTSFA
+1 MSTHPA
-7 DLQTLLADASLR
+7 PALGALAPRLTELSLR
-19 DAHRLGRRLEGARRI
+19 DAHRLGRRLEGARKI
-34 RKPEARQAVLDEI
+34 RKPEARAAVLAEI
-47 AGEAEKAAERTRL
+47 EAEVGKAEERMAGRRAL
-60 RGARVPRISYPEAL
+60 VPEVSYPEQL
-74 PVSQKKDAILKAIR
+74 PVSQRKDAIADAIR

-162 QDTTFIKLMTD
+162 QDATFVKLMTD

-213 LLPRRPDL
+213 LLPKRPDL

-231 PERFA
+231 PERFS
-236 RHFGGFATVG
+236 RHFGDA
-246 TRGPIGSGDV
+246 PI
-256 PGPGDAKGP
+256 
-265 GTATATGTGTAE
+265 
-277 ATGADPGPAAPT
+277 
-289 AGGPVAGPGPA
+289 
-300 GPAGAAAPVI
+300 I

-324 PLLEEDGDEGD
+324 PLLEEDGDDAD
-335 RDQITAISEAV
+335 RDQITAITDAV
-346 DELQAEGPGDILVFL
+346 EELQKEGKGDILVFL

-373 LEKRGLRNTEI
+373 LTKKNYRFTEI

-397 RVFQRHSG
+397 RVFQPHTG

-427 IDPGTARIS
+427 IDPGFARIS

-441 TKVQRLPIER
+441 TKVQRLPIEPV
-451 ISQASANQR
+451 SQASANQR

-471 CIRLYSEE
+471 CIRLYSED
-479 DFESR
+479 DFEAR

-536 GAFDVAQAAR
+536 NALDPAQK
-546 QESGQAARQEQEAEQ
+546 
-561 AVRQDAE
+561 D
-568 QPVRESRKG
+568 
-577 PREDSGRGSRKDSS
+577 PR
-591 KRLTPLGRKLS
+591 KRLTETGRKLA
-602 QLPVDPRLARMVIE
+602 QLPVDPRLARMVLE
-616 ADRNGCVREVMVIAA
+616 ADKNGCVREVMVIAA

-642 AEKQAQADQSHAR
+642 ADKQTQADQQHAR
-655 FKDETSDFLAFLNL
+655 FKDESSDFLAYLNL
-669 WRYVREQQKA
+669 WRYVREQQKERG
-679 LSSSAFRRMCKAE
+679 SSSFRRMCKQE

-704 IYSQL
+704 IYTQL

-723 DAADQAVHVSLLAG
+723 DAPADRVHVSLLAG
-737 LLSHIGMKDVKDG
+737 LLSHVGMKDVKEG

-755 LGARG
+755 LGARN

-795 AKVEPEW
+795 AKIEPEW
-802 IEPLA
+802 VEPLA
-807 GHLLK
+807 AHLVK

-819 WEKDMAAV
+819 WEKDQAAV

-849 RIDPEISRELFV
+849 RIDPEISRELFI
-861 RHALVEGDW
+861 RNALVEGDW
-870 RTHHQFFHD
+870 RTHHKFFSD
-879 NRKLLGEVEE
+879 NRRLLTEVEE

-908 FYDRRVP
+908 FYDQRIP
-915 DEVVSGAHFDSWW
+915 EHVVSGAHFDSWW
-928 KKKRRE
+928 KHKRHE
-934 EPELL
+934 QPDFL
-939 DFERSM
+939 DFEREM
-945 LINDKAGSVTKDD
+945 LINEKAGEVTKAD
-958 YPDSWRQGRLKFRV
+958 YPDSWRQGNLKFRV
-972 TYQFEPGT
+972 TYQFEPGA

-993 LNQVSDEGF
+993 LNQVTDEGF

-1010 EEVVM
+1010 EELVT

-1023 PIRRHYV
+1023 PIRRNYV
-1030 PAPNYAKAFLER
+1030 PAPNFAKAFLDR
-1042 VASLPDPLAEPLP
+1042 AVPLQEPLT
-1055 ATLARELK
+1055 ATMTREL
-1063 RMVGVPV
+1063 RLMVGVPFE
-1070 TADDF
+1070 ADDF
-1075 DLSRVPDHLKVTFR
+1075 DLSKVPDHLKVTFR
-1089 IVDERRRGIA
+1089 IVDERRRKLA
-1099 EDKDLEALRLKLR
+1099 EDKDLEALKLTLR
-1112 PKARQALSKAA
+1112 PKARKALSQAA
-1123 AATAERTGGAAVERT
+1123 AATAERSGGESLERS
-1138 GLTDWTIGTLERVF
+1138 GLTDWTIGTLTRVF

-1163 YPALVDE
+1163 YPALVDD
-1170 GASVAVRLF
+1170 GDTVSVRLF

-1185 RRAMWAGTRRLIL
+1185 AQAMWKGTRRLIL
-1198 LNIPVN
+1198 RNIPVN
-1204 PAKFASDRLTN
+1204 PAKFASEKLTN
-1215 QQKLALSS
+1215 AQKLALSA
-1223 NPHGSVQALFDDCA
+1223 NPHGSIQGLFDDCA
-1237 TAAADKLIADHG
+1237 MAAADKLIGDFG
-1249 GPAWDEAS
+1249 GPAWDEES
-1257 FRALYDKVRADLVDA
+1257 YRKLYDKVRAEIVDT
-1272 TVRAVD
+1272 TVRTVG
-1278 QVRQVLAAWQAC
+1278 QVQQVLAAWQAC
-1290 ERRLKATSSP
+1290 ERRLKAVRSP
-1300 ALVKNVQDVREQ
+1300 ALLTNLQDVRGQ
-1312 LAGLVPAGF
+1312 LDALVKPGF
-1321 VTRAGLR
+1321 VTEAGLR
-1328 RLPDLMRYLVAV
+1328 RMPDLMRYLVAA
-1340 DRRLQQMPTSV
+1340 DRRLQQMPTNV

-1356 RMEKVHEMR
+1356 RMHKVHEMQ
-1365 DEYAWLLEQLPQ
+1365 DEYAWLLEQMPQ

-1382 QQVLDIRWMIEELR
+1382 SSVLAIRWMIEELR

-1417 AIDAAVP
+1417 AIDAAAP

>member
-1 MSTSFA
+1 MSTPPAPAFGA
-7 DLQTLLADASLR
+7 LAPRLAELSLR
-19 DAHRLGRRLEGARRI
+19 DAHRLGRRLEGARKI
-34 RKPEARQAVLDEI
+34 RKPEARAAVLAEI
-47 AGEAEKAAERTRL
+47 EAEVAKGEARMAERA
-60 RGARVPRISYPEAL
+60 ARVPTVSYPEQL
-74 PVSQKKDAILKAIR
+74 PVSQKKDEIAAAIR

-102 KTTQIPKICLE
+102 KTTQIPKICME

-162 QDTTFIKLMTD
+162 QDATFVKLMTD

-213 LLPRRPDL
+213 LLPKRPDL

-231 PERFA
+231 PERFS
-236 RHFGGFATVG
+236 RHFGDA
-246 TRGPIGSGDV
+246 PIV
-256 PGPGDAKGP
+256 
-265 GTATATGTGTAE
+265 
-277 ATGADPGPAAPT
+277 
-289 AGGPVAGPGPA
+289 
-300 GPAGAAAPVI
+300 

-324 PLLEEDGDEGD
+324 PLLEEDSDDAD
-335 RDQITAISEAV
+335 RDQITAICDAV
-346 DELQAEGPGDILVFL
+346 EELQGEGKGDILVFL

-373 LEKRGLRNTEI
+373 LIKKNYRFTEV

-397 RVFQRHSG
+397 RVFQPHTG

-427 IDPGTARIS
+427 IDPGFARIS

-441 TKVQRLPIER
+441 TKVQRLPIEP

-471 CIRLYSEE
+471 CIRLYTE
-479 DFESR
+479 DDFNAR

-536 GAFDVAQAAR
+536 GALDPTQKDVR
-546 QESGQAARQEQEAEQ
+546 
-561 AVRQDAE
+561 
-568 QPVRESRKG
+568 
-577 PREDSGRGSRKDSS
+577 
-591 KRLTPLGRKLS
+591 KRLTTMGRQLS
-602 QLPVDPRLARMVIE
+602 QLPVDPRLARMVVE
-616 ADRNGCVREVMVIAA
+616 ADKNGCAREVMVIAA

-642 AEKQAQADQSHAR
+642 ADKQTQADQQHAR
-655 FKDETSDFLAFLNL
+655 FKDESSDFLAFLNL
-669 WRYVREQQKA
+669 WRYVREQQKERG
-679 LSSSAFRRMCKAE
+679 SSSFRRMCKQE

-709 RTVAKQMGIHLNED
+709 RTVAKQMGIHLNEE
-723 DAADQAVHVSLLAG
+723 DAPEQQVHVSLLAG
-737 LLSHIGMKDVKDG
+737 LLSHIGMKDIKDG

-755 LGARG
+755 LGARS
-760 AKFAVFPG
+760 AKFAIFPG

-795 AKVEPEW
+795 AKIEPEW
-802 IEPLA
+802 VEPLA
-807 GHLLK
+807 EHLLK

-819 WEKDMAAV
+819 WEKDQAAV

-849 RIDPEISRELFV
+849 RIDPEASRELFI
-861 RHALVEGDW
+861 RNALVEGDW
-870 RTHHQFFHD
+870 RTHHKFFAD
-879 NRKLLGEVEE
+879 NRKLLSEVEE
-889 LEHRARRRDILV
+889 LEHRARRRDIVV
-901 DDETLYD
+901 DDDTLFD
-908 FYDRRVP
+908 FYDQRVP
-915 DEVVSGAHFDSWW
+915 EHVVSGAHFDSWW
-928 KKKRRE
+928 KHKRHE
-934 EPELL
+934 QPDFL
-939 DFERSM
+939 DFERAM
-945 LINDKAGSVTKDD
+945 LIRESAEAVTKAD
-958 YPDSWRQGRLKFRV
+958 YPDSWRQGQLKFRV
-972 TYQFEPGT
+972 TYQFEPGA
-980 DADGVTVHIPLQV
+980 DADGVTVHVPLQV
-993 LNQVSDEGF
+993 LNQVTDEGF

-1010 EEVVM
+1010 EDVVT

-1023 PIRRHYV
+1023 PIRRNYV
-1030 PAPNYAKAFLER
+1030 PAPNYAKRFLDQA
-1042 VASLPDPLAEPLP
+1042 VPLQEPLTV
-1055 ATLARELK
+1055 TLARELK

-1070 TADDF
+1070 TADHF
-1075 DLSRVPDHLKVTFR
+1075 DWSRVPDHLKITFR
-1089 IVDERRRGIA
+1089 IVDERRRKMA
-1099 EDKDLEALRLKLR
+1099 EDKDLESLRLQLK
-1112 PKARQALSKAA
+1112 PKARKALSQAA
-1123 AATAERTGGAAVERT
+1123 AATAERQGGESLERT
-1138 GLTDWTIGTLERVF
+1138 GLTDWTIGSLTRVF
-1152 ETRRAGQPVKA
+1152 ETRRAGHPVKA
-1163 YPALVDE
+1163 YPALVDD
-1170 GASVAVRLF
+1170 GDTVSVRLF

-1185 RRAMWAGTRRLIL
+1185 SEAMWKGTRRLIL
-1198 LNIPVN
+1198 RNIPVN
-1204 PAKFASDRLTN
+1204 PAKFASEKLTN
-1215 QQKLALSS
+1215 AQKLALSA
-1223 NPHGSVQALFDDCA
+1223 NPHGSIQGLFDDCA
-1237 TAAADKLIADHG
+1237 TAAADRLIADFG
-1249 GPAWDEAS
+1249 GPAWDEES
-1257 FRALYDKVRADLVDA
+1257 YRKLYDKVRAEIVDT
-1272 TVRAVD
+1272 TVRTVG
-1278 QVRQVLAAWQAC
+1278 QVQQVLAAWQAC
-1290 ERRLKATSSP
+1290 ERRLKATRSP
-1300 ALVKNVQDVREQ
+1300 ALLPNLADVRGQ
-1312 LAGLVPAGF
+1312 LDALVKPGF
-1321 VTRAGLR
+1321 VTETGLR
-1328 RLPDLMRYLVAV
+1328 RLPDLMRYLVAA

-1351 QRDTT
+1351 QRDTS

-1382 QQVLDIRWMIEELR
+1382 SSVLDIRWMIEELR

>member
-1 MSTSFA
+1 MSTHPA
-7 DLQTLLADASLR
+7 PALGPLAPRLNELSLR
-19 DAHRLGRRLEGARRI
+19 DAHRLGRRLEGARKI
-34 RKPEARQAVLDEI
+34 RKPEARAAVLAEI
-47 AGEAEKAAERTRL
+47 EAEVAQGEERIAARRTRL
-60 RGARVPRISYPEAL
+60 PAVSYPEQL
-74 PVSQKKDAILKAIR
+74 PVSQKKDEIAAAIR

-143 DTPLGEAVG
+143 DTPLGESVG

-162 QDTTFIKLMTD
+162 PEGTFIKLMTD

-213 LLPRRPDL
+213 LLPKRPDL

-231 PERFA
+231 PERFS
-236 RHFGGFATVG
+236 RHFGDA
-246 TRGPIGSGDV
+246 PIV
-256 PGPGDAKGP
+256 
-265 GTATATGTGTAE
+265 
-277 ATGADPGPAAPT
+277 
-289 AGGPVAGPGPA
+289 
-300 GPAGAAAPVI
+300 

-324 PLLEEDGDEGD
+324 PLLEEDSEDSD
-335 RDQITAISEAV
+335 RDQITAITDAV
-346 DELQAEGPGDILVFL
+346 EELMGEGKGDILVFL

-373 LEKRGLRNTEI
+373 LTKKQYRFTEI

-397 RVFQRHSG
+397 RVFQQHTG

-427 IDPGTARIS
+427 IDPGFARIS

-441 TKVQRLPIER
+441 TKVQRLPIEPV
-451 ISQASANQR
+451 SQASANQR

-471 CIRLYSEE
+471 CVRLYSED
-479 DFESR
+479 DFLAR

-536 GAFDVAQAAR
+536 GAIDPAEKDVR
-546 QESGQAARQEQEAEQ
+546 
-561 AVRQDAE
+561 
-568 QPVRESRKG
+568 
-577 PREDSGRGSRKDSS
+577 
-591 KRLTPLGRKLS
+591 KRLTQTGRKLA
-602 QLPVDPRLARMVIE
+602 QLPVDPRLARMVLE

-642 AEKQAQADQSHAR
+642 ADKQAQADQSHAR

-669 WRYVREQQKA
+669 WRYVREQQKERG
-679 LSSSAFRRMCKAE
+679 SSSFRRMCKQE

-704 IYSQL
+704 IYTQL

-723 DAADQAVHVSLLAG
+723 DAPADRVHVSLLAG
-737 LLSHIGMKDVKDG
+737 LLSHIGMKDVKESKDSGPGARKDG
-750 AKNEY
+750 GRNEY
-755 LGARG
+755 IGARN
-760 AKFAVFPG
+760 AKFAIFPG
-768 SALFKKPPRFVM
+768 SALFRKPPRFVM

-795 AKVEPEW
+795 ARIEPEW
-802 IEPLA
+802 VEPLA
-807 GHLLK
+807 EHLLK

-819 WEKDMAAV
+819 WEKDQAAV

-849 RIDPEISRELFV
+849 RIDPEASRELFI
-861 RHALVEGDW
+861 RNALVEGDW
-870 RTHHQFFHD
+870 RTHHKFFAD
-879 NRKLLGEVEE
+879 NRKLLSEVEE
-889 LEHRARRRDILV
+889 LEHRARRRDIVV
-901 DDETLYD
+901 DDETLFD
-908 FYDRRVP
+908 FYDARVP
-915 DEVVSGAHFDSWW
+915 EHVVSGAHFDSWW
-928 KKKRRE
+928 KRKRHE
-934 EPELL
+934 EPEFL
-939 DFERSM
+939 DFEREM
-945 LINDKAGSVTKDD
+945 LIRESAEAVTKAD
-958 YPDSWRQGRLKFRV
+958 YPDSWRQGQLKFRV
-972 TYQFEPGT
+972 TYQFEPGA

-993 LNQVSDEGF
+993 LNQVTDEGF

-1010 EEVVM
+1010 EELVT

-1023 PIRRHYV
+1023 PIRRNYV
-1030 PAPNYAKAFLER
+1030 PAPNFAGRFLDTA
-1042 VASLPDPLAEPLP
+1042 VPLQEPL
-1055 ATLARELK
+1055 TVTMARELK
-1063 RMVGVPV
+1063 RMVGVPFD
-1070 TADDF
+1070 ADDF
-1075 DLSRVPDHLKVTFR
+1075 DWSKVPDHLRITFR
-1089 IVDERRRGIA
+1089 IVDERRRKLA
-1099 EDKDLEALRLKLR
+1099 EDKDLEALQLQLK
-1112 PKARQALSKAA
+1112 PKARKALSQAA
-1123 AATAERTGGAAVERT
+1123 AATASREGGESLERN
-1138 GLTDWTIGTLERVF
+1138 GLTDWTIGTLTRVF

-1163 YPALVDE
+1163 YPALVDD
-1170 GASVAVRLF
+1170 GDTVSVRLF

-1185 RRAMWAGTRRLIL
+1185 QQAMWKGTRRLIL
-1198 LNIPVN
+1198 RNIPVN
-1204 PAKFASDRLTN
+1204 AAKFASEKLTN
-1215 QQKLALSS
+1215 AQKLALSA
-1223 NPHGSVQALFDDCA
+1223 NPHGSIQALFDDCA
-1237 TAAADKLIADHG
+1237 MAAADKLIGDFG
-1249 GPAWDEAS
+1249 GPVWDEES
-1257 FRALYDKVRADLVDA
+1257 YRKLYDKVRAEIVDT
-1272 TVRAVD
+1272 TVRAVG
-1278 QVRQVLAAWQAC
+1278 QVQQVLAAWQAA
-1290 ERRLKATSSP
+1290 ERRLKSVRSP
-1300 ALVKNVQDVREQ
+1300 VLLANLTDVRGQLDGLVK
-1312 LAGLVPAGF
+1312 PGF
-1321 VTRAGLR
+1321 VTEAGLR
-1328 RLPDLMRYLVAV
+1328 RLPDLMRYLIAV
-1340 DRRLQQMPTSV
+1340 DRRLQQMPTNV

-1365 DEYAWLLEQLPQ
+1365 DEYAWLLEQMPQ

-1382 QQVLDIRWMIEELR
+1382 QQVLDVRWMLEELR

-1407 YPVSDKRIVK
+1407 YPISDKRIVK
-1417 AIDAAVP
+1417 AIDALVP

>member
-1 MSTSFA
+1 MSTHPA
-7 DLQTLLADASLR
+7 PALGALASRLTELSLR
-19 DAHRLGRRLEGARRI
+19 DAHRLGRRLEGARKI
-34 RKPEARQAVLDEI
+34 RKPEARAAVLTEI
-47 AGEAEKAAERTRL
+47 EAEVAKAEERMAAR
-60 RGARVPRISYPEAL
+60 RSRVPAVSYPEQL
-74 PVSQKKDAILKAIR
+74 PVSQKKDAIAAAIR

-102 KTTQIPKICLE
+102 KTTQIPKICME

-152 WKVRFTDQVN
+152 WKVRFTDQV
-162 QDTTFIKLMTD
+162 DPEATFVKLMTD

-213 LLPRRPDL
+213 LLPKRPDL

-231 PERFA
+231 PERFS
-236 RHFGGFATVG
+236 RHFGDA
-246 TRGPIGSGDV
+246 PI
-256 PGPGDAKGP
+256 
-265 GTATATGTGTAE
+265 
-277 ATGADPGPAAPT
+277 
-289 AGGPVAGPGPA
+289 
-300 GPAGAAAPVI
+300 I

-324 PLLEEDGDEGD
+324 PLLEEDSDDAD
-335 RDQITAISEAV
+335 RDQITAITDAV
-346 DELQAEGPGDILVFL
+346 EELMAEGPGDILVFL

-373 LEKRGLRNTEI
+373 LNKKQYRFTEV

-397 RVFQRHSG
+397 RVFQQHTG

-427 IDPGTARIS
+427 IDPGFARIS

-441 TKVQRLPIER
+441 TKVQRLPIEP

-471 CIRLYSEE
+471 CIRLYSED
-479 DFESR
+479 DFLAR

-536 GAFDVAQAAR
+536 GALDPAQK
-546 QESGQAARQEQEAEQ
+546 
-561 AVRQDAE
+561 D
-568 QPVRESRKG
+568 
-577 PREDSGRGSRKDSS
+577 PR
-591 KRLTPLGRKLS
+591 KRLTQTGRKLA
-602 QLPVDPRLARMVIE
+602 QLPVDPRLARMVLE
-616 ADRNGCVREVMVIAA
+616 ADRNGCAREVMVIAA

-642 AEKQAQADQSHAR
+642 ADKQTQADQQHAR
-655 FKDETSDFLAFLNL
+655 FRDETSDFLAFLNL
-669 WRYVREQQKA
+669 WRYVREQQKERG
-679 LSSSAFRRMCKAE
+679 SSSFRRMCKQE
-692 YLNFL
+692 FLNFL

-704 IYSQL
+704 IYTQL

-723 DAADQAVHVSLLAG
+723 DAPADRVHVSLLAG
-737 LLSHIGMKDVKDG
+737 LLSHIGMKDVKESKDSAPGARRDG
-750 AKNEY
+750 SRGEY
-755 LGARG
+755 LGARN
-760 AKFAVFPG
+760 AKFAIFPG

-795 AKVEPEW
+795 AKIEPEW
-802 IEPLA
+802 VEPLA
-807 GHLLK
+807 EHLLK

-819 WEKDMAAV
+819 WEKDQAAV

-849 RIDPEISRELFV
+849 RIDPEASRELFI
-861 RHALVEGDW
+861 RNALVEGDW
-870 RTHHQFFHD
+870 RTHHKFFAD
-879 NRKLLGEVEE
+879 NRKLLSEVEE
-889 LEHRARRRDILV
+889 LEHRARRRDIVV
-901 DDETLYD
+901 DDETLFD
-908 FYDRRVP
+908 FYDQRVP
-915 DEVVSGAHFDSWW
+915 EHVVSGAHFDSWW
-928 KKKRRE
+928 KRKRQE
-934 EPELL
+934 QPDFL
-939 DFERSM
+939 DFEREM
-945 LINDKAGSVTKDD
+945 LIRESAEAVTKAD
-958 YPDSWRQGRLKFRV
+958 YPDSWRQGNLKFRV
-972 TYQFEPGT
+972 TYQFEPGA

-993 LNQVSDEGF
+993 LNQVTDEGF

-1010 EEVVM
+1010 EEVVT

-1023 PIRRHYV
+1023 PIRRNYV
-1030 PAPNYAKAFLER
+1030 PAPNFAKRFLDTA
-1042 VASLPDPLAEPLP
+1042 VPLQEPL
-1055 ATLARELK
+1055 TLTMARELK
-1063 RMVGVPV
+1063 RMVGVPFE
-1070 TADDF
+1070 AEDF
-1075 DLSRVPDHLKVTFR
+1075 DWSKVPDHLKITFR
-1089 IVDERRRGIA
+1089 IVDERRRKLA
-1099 EDKDLEALRLKLR
+1099 EDKDLEALKLRLR
-1112 PKARQALSKAA
+1112 PKARKALSQAA
-1123 AATAERTGGAAVERT
+1123 AATAERTGGEALERT
-1138 GLTDWTIGTLERVF
+1138 GLTDWTIGSLTRIF

-1163 YPALVDE
+1163 YPALVDD
-1170 GASVAVRLF
+1170 GDTVSVRLF

-1185 RRAMWAGTRRLIL
+1185 AEAMWKGTRRLIL
-1198 LNIPVN
+1198 RNIPVN
-1204 PAKFASDRLTN
+1204 PAKFASEKLTN
-1215 QQKLALSS
+1215 QQKLALSA
-1223 NPHGSVQALFDDCA
+1223 NPHGSIQALFDDCA
-1237 TAAADKLIADHG
+1237 MAAADRLIGEFG
-1249 GPAWDEAS
+1249 GPAWDEES
-1257 FRALYDKVRADLVDA
+1257 YRKLYDKVRAEIVDL
-1272 TVRAVD
+1272 TVRAVG
-1278 QVRQVLAAWQAC
+1278 QVQQVLAAWQAC
-1290 ERRLKATSSP
+1290 ERRLKAVRSP
-1300 ALVKNVQDVREQ
+1300 ALLPNLTDVRAQ
-1312 LAGLVPAGF
+1312 LDALVKPGF
-1321 VTRAGLR
+1321 VTEAGIR

-1340 DRRLQQMPTSV
+1340 DRRLQQMPTNV

-1382 QQVLDIRWMIEELR
+1382 QQVRDIRWMIEELR

-1417 AIDAAVP
+1417 AIDAAAP

>member
-1 MSTSFA
+1 MSTSLA
-7 DLQTLLADASLR
+7 DLQSLLAEVSLR
-19 DAHRLGRRLEGARRI
+19 DAQRLGRRLEGTRRI

-47 AGEAEKAAERTRL
+47 AAEAEKAAERVRRRAARL
-60 RGARVPRISYPEAL
+60 PEITYPEQL
-74 PVSQKKDAILKAIR
+74 PVSRRKDTILEAIR

-143 DTPLGEAVG
+143 GTPLGETVG

-162 QDTTFIKLMTD
+162 PESTFVKLMTD

-221 KVVITSATID
+221 KLVITSATID

-236 RHFGGFATVG
+236 RHFGAFASVPTASRASAASATSADSATSTAPAASG
-246 TRGPIGSGDV
+246 AAGAGRPDGESGSGSGSAEV
-256 PGPGDAKGP
+256 PG
-265 GTATATGTGTAE
+265 
-277 ATGADPGPAAPT
+277 API
-289 AGGPVAGPGPA
+289 
-300 GPAGAAAPVI
+300 I

-324 PLLEEDGDEGD
+324 PLLEENPGEDAEGD
-335 RDQITAISEAV
+335 RDQITAISDAV
-346 DELQAEGPGDILVFL
+346 DELQAAGPGDILVFL

-373 LEKRGLRNTEI
+373 LERRKLRNTEI

-436 RYSHR
+436 RYSLR

-471 CIRLYSEE
+471 CVRLYSED
-479 DFESR
+479 DFLSR

-536 GAFDVAQAAR
+536 GAL
-546 QESGQAARQEQEAEQ
+546 ESEQKE
-561 AVRQDAE
+561 R
-568 QPVRESRKG
+568 
-577 PREDSGRGSRKDSS
+577 RG
-591 KRLTPLGRKLS
+591 RLTPLGRRLS
-602 QLPVDPRLARMVIE
+602 QLPVDPRLARMVVE

-642 AEKQAQADQSHAR
+642 AEKQAQADQQHAR

-669 WRYVREQQKA
+669 WRYLREQQEA
-679 LSSSAFRRMCKAE
+679 RSSSSFRRMCKAE
-692 YLNFL
+692 YLNYL

-709 RTVAKQMGIHLNED
+709 RTVARQMGIALNEQ
-723 DAADQAVHVSLLAG
+723 DAPEQRVHVSLLAG
-737 LLSHIGMKDVKDG
+737 LLSHIGMKDVRDAKSAGDG
-750 AKNEY
+750 KGGDGSRRGGEY
-755 LGARG
+755 IGARN
-760 AKFAVFPG
+760 AKFAIFPG
-768 SALFKKPPRFVM
+768 SALFRKQPRFVM

-795 AKVEPEW
+795 ARIEPEW

-819 WEKDMAAV
+819 WEKDRAAV
-827 MAYEK
+827 VAFEK
-832 VTLYGVPIVAQR
+832 VTLYGVPIVADR
-844 KVNYG
+844 KVDYG
-849 RIDPEISRELFV
+849 RIDAEVSRDLFI
-861 RHALVEGDW
+861 RNALVEGDW

-901 DDETLYD
+901 DDETLFD
-908 FYDRRVP
+908 FYDQRVP
-915 DEVVSGAHFDSWW
+915 ADVVSGAHFDSWW
-928 KKKRRE
+928 KARRRE

-945 LINDKAGSVTKDD
+945 LINEAAESVTKDD
-958 YPDSWRQGRLKFRV
+958 YPDSWRQGALKFRV
-972 TYQFEPGT
+972 TYQFEPGA

-993 LNQVSDEGF
+993 LNQVTGEGF

-1010 EEVVM
+1010 EQVVT

-1023 PIRRHYV
+1023 PIRRNYV
-1030 PAPNYAKAFLER
+1030 PAPNFAQRFLDR
-1042 VASLPDPLAEPLP
+1042 AVPRQEPLVT
-1055 ATLARELK
+1055 TLARELQL
-1063 RMVGVPV
+1063 MVGVPV

-1075 DLSRVPDHLKVTFR
+1075 DVSRVPDHLKVTFR
-1089 IVDERRRGIA
+1089 IVDERRRRLA
-1099 EDKDLEALRLKLR
+1099 EAKDLETLRAKLR
-1112 PKARQALSKAA
+1112 PKARQALSEAA
-1123 AATAERTGGAAVERT
+1123 AATAERSGGEAIERT
-1138 GLTDWTIGTLERVF
+1138 GLKDWTIGSLVRVF

-1170 GASVAVRLF
+1170 GATVAVRLF

-1185 RRAMWAGTRRLIL
+1185 QLAMWRGTRRLIL
-1198 LNIPVN
+1198 ANIPVS
-1204 PAKFASDRLTN
+1204 PAKFASDKLTN
-1215 QQKLALSS
+1215 QQKLNLSS
-1223 NPHGSVQALFDDCA
+1223 NPHGSIQALFEDCA

-1249 GPAWDEAS
+1249 GPAWDEES
-1257 FRALYDKVRADLVDA
+1257 YRKLFDSVRADLVDT
-1272 TVRAVD
+1272 TVRTVA
-1278 QVRQVLAAWQAC
+1278 QVQQILAAWQAC
-1290 ERRLKATSSP
+1290 ERRLRATTSP
-1300 ALVKNVQDVREQ
+1300 ALLPNVQDVKDQ
-1312 LAGLVPAGF
+1312 LARLVPAGF
-1321 VTRAGLR
+1321 VTKVGVR
-1328 RLPDLMRYLVAV
+1328 RLPDVMRYLVAA
-1340 DRRLQQMPTSV
+1340 DRRLQQMPTAV

-1356 RMEKVHEMR
+1356 RMEKVHEMQ
-1365 DEYAWLLEQLPQ
+1365 DEYAWLLEQLPA

-1382 QQVLDIRWMIEELR
+1382 EQVRDIRWMIEELR

-1407 YPVSDKRIVK
+1407 QPVSDKRIVK
-1417 AIDAAVP
+1417 AIDAAAP

>member
-7 DLQTLLADASLR
+7 DLQTLLAGASLR

-47 AGEAEKAAERTRL
+47 ATEAERSSARTAL
-60 RGARVPRISYPEAL
+60 RASRVPEVTYPEQL
-74 PVSQKKDAILKAIR
+74 PVSQKKDVILEAIR

-143 DTPLGEAVG
+143 RTPLGEAVG
-152 WKVRFTDQVN
+152 WKVRFTDQVGG
-162 QDTTFIKLMTD
+162 DTFVKLMTD

-213 LLPRRPDL
+213 LLPKRPDL
-221 KVVITSATID
+221 KVIITSATID
-231 PERFA
+231 PERFS
-236 RHFGGFATVG
+236 RHFSSA
-246 TRGPIGSGDV
+246 PIV
-256 PGPGDAKGP
+256 
-265 GTATATGTGTAE
+265 
-277 ATGADPGPAAPT
+277 
-289 AGGPVAGPGPA
+289 
-300 GPAGAAAPVI
+300 

-324 PLLEEDGDEGD
+324 PLLEDESEESD
-335 RDQITAISEAV
+335 RDQITAICDAV
-346 DELQAEGPGDILVFL
+346 EELHGEGKGDILVFL

-373 LEKRGLRNTEI
+373 LNKKQYRFTEV

-397 RVFQRHSG
+397 RVFQPHTG

-471 CIRLYSEE
+471 CIRLYDE
-479 DFESR
+479 DDFQSR
-484 PEFTDAEILRTNLAS
+484 PEFTDPEILRTNLAS

-536 GAFDVAQAAR
+536 GAFDPAQ
-546 QESGQAARQEQEAEQ
+546 
-561 AVRQDAE
+561 
-568 QPVRESRKG
+568 
-577 PREDSGRGSRKDSS
+577 KDP
-591 KRLTPLGRKLS
+591 KKKLTQLGRKLS

-616 ADRNGCVREVMVIAA
+616 ADKNGCVREVMVIAA

-642 AEKQAQADQSHAR
+642 ADKQTQADQQHAR
-655 FKDETSDFLAFLNL
+655 FKDETSDFLAYLNL
-669 WRYVREQQKA
+669 WRYIREQQKERG
-679 LSSSAFRRMCKAE
+679 SSSFRRMCKQE

-704 IYSQL
+704 IYAQL
-709 RTVAKQMGIHLNED
+709 RTVAKQMGLHLEEPSA
-723 DAADQAVHVSLLAG
+723 DAVAPEQSVHTSLLAG
-737 LLSHIGMKDVKDG
+737 LLSHIGLKDTD
-750 AKNEY
+750 KNEY
-755 LGARG
+755 LGARS

-768 SALFKKPPRFVM
+768 SALFKKPPRFIM

-795 AKVEPEW
+795 ARVEPEW

-807 GHLLK
+807 QHLIK

-819 WEKDMAAV
+819 WEKDAAAV
-827 MAYEK
+827 MAYER

-849 RIDPEISRELFV
+849 RIDPETSRDLFI
-861 RHALVEGDW
+861 RNALVEGDW
-870 RTHHQFFHD
+870 RTHHKFFAD
-879 NRKLLGEVEE
+879 NRKLLTEVEE

-901 DDETLYD
+901 DDETLFD
-908 FYDRRVP
+908 FYDQRVP
-915 DEVVSGAHFDSWW
+915 EHVVSGAHFDSWW
-928 KKKRRE
+928 KHKRQD

-939 DFERSM
+939 DFEREM
-945 LINDKAGSVTKDD
+945 LMTEKAGQVTKDD
-958 YPDSWRQGRLKFRV
+958 YPDSWRQGPLKFRV
-972 TYQFEPGT
+972 TYQFEPGA

-993 LNQVSDEGF
+993 LNQVTSEGF

-1010 EEVVM
+1010 EDVVM

-1042 VASLPDPLAEPLP
+1042 SVPLQEPLP
-1055 ATLARELK
+1055 STLARELQ

-1075 DLSRVPDHLKVTFR
+1075 DPTRMPDHLKITFR
-1089 IVDERRRGIA
+1089 IIDERRRKLA
-1099 EDKDLEALRLKLR
+1099 ESKDLDALKLQLK
-1112 PKARQALSKAA
+1112 PKARQALSQAA
-1123 AATAERTGGAAVERT
+1123 AATAGPSGESIERS
-1138 GLTDWTIGTLERVF
+1138 GLTDWTIGTLTRVF

-1163 YPALVDE
+1163 YPALVDAGE
-1170 GASVAVRLF
+1170 SVSVRLF

-1185 RRAMWAGTRRLIL
+1185 KQAMWQGTRKLIL

-1204 PAKFASDRLTN
+1204 PAKFASDKLTN
-1215 QQKLALSS
+1215 QHKLALSR
-1223 NPHGSVQALFDDCA
+1223 NPHGSIQALFDDCA
-1237 TAAADKLIADHG
+1237 MAAADKLIADHG
-1249 GPAWDEAS
+1249 GPAWDEES
-1257 FRALYDKVRADLVDA
+1257 YRKLYDKVRADLVDA
-1272 TVRAVD
+1272 TVRTVG
-1278 QVRQVLAAWQAC
+1278 QVQQILAAWQAC
-1290 ERRLKATSSP
+1290 ERRLKATNSLT
-1300 ALVKNVQDVREQ
+1300 LVNNVQDVREQ
-1312 LAGLVPAGF
+1312 LAALMPTGF
-1321 VTRAGLR
+1321 VTRTGLR

-1340 DRRLQQMPTSV
+1340 DRRLQQMPTAV

-1356 RMEKVHEMR
+1356 RMEKVHEMQ
-1365 DEYAWLLEQLPQ
+1365 DEYAWLLEQMPQ

-1382 QQVLDIRWMIEELR
+1382 QEVLDIRWMIEELR

-1417 AIDAAVP
+1417 AIDAAAP

>member
-1 MSTSFA
+1 MSTHPA
-7 DLQTLLADASLR
+7 PALGDLAARLAELSLR
-19 DAHRLGRRLEGARRI
+19 DAHRLGRRLEGARKI
-34 RKPEARQAVLDEI
+34 HKPEARSAVLAEI
-47 AGEAEKAAERTRL
+47 DAEATKAEARMAERR
-60 RGARVPRISYPEAL
+60 ARVPAITYPEQL
-74 PVSQKKDAILKAIR
+74 PVSQKKDDIAAAIR

-102 KTTQIPKICLE
+102 KTTQIPKICME

-129 IAARTVAERVAEEL
+129 IAARTVAERVADEL
-143 DTPLGEAVG
+143 DVPLGEAVG

-162 QDTTFIKLMTD
+162 PDGTFVKLMTD

-231 PERFA
+231 PERFS
-236 RHFGGFATVG
+236 RHFGEA
-246 TRGPIGSGDV
+246 PIV
-256 PGPGDAKGP
+256 
-265 GTATATGTGTAE
+265 
-277 ATGADPGPAAPT
+277 
-289 AGGPVAGPGPA
+289 
-300 GPAGAAAPVI
+300 

-324 PLLEEDGDEGD
+324 PLLEEEGDDSD
-335 RDQITAISEAV
+335 RDQITAICDAV
-346 DELQAEGPGDILVFL
+346 EELQGEGKGDILVFL

-373 LEKRGLRNTEI
+373 LNKKNLRFTEV

-389 RLSHAEQH
+389 RLSHAEQN
-397 RVFQRHSG
+397 RVFQQTPHIQAGG

-415 ETSLTVPGIKYV
+415 ETSLTVPGIKFV

-441 TKVQRLPIER
+441 TKVQRLPIEPV
-451 ISQASANQR
+451 SQASANQR

-471 CIRLYSEE
+471 CIRLYSED
-479 DFESR
+479 DFLAR

-536 GAFDVAQAAR
+536 GALDPDQK
-546 QESGQAARQEQEAEQ
+546 
-561 AVRQDAE
+561 D
-568 QPVRESRKG
+568 
-577 PREDSGRGSRKDSS
+577 PR
-591 KRLTPLGRKLS
+591 KRLTESGRKLA
-602 QLPVDPRLARMVIE
+602 QLPVDPRLARMVLE
-616 ADRNGCVREVMVIAA
+616 ADKNGCAREVMVIAA

-642 AEKQAQADQSHAR
+642 ADKQAQADQQHAR
-655 FKDETSDFLAFLNL
+655 FRDETSDFLAYLNL
-669 WRYVREQQKA
+669 WRYVREQQKERG
-679 LSSSAFRRMCKAE
+679 SSSFRRMCKQE

-704 IYSQL
+704 IYTQL
-709 RTVAKQMGIHLNED
+709 RTVAKQMGIHPNEE
-723 DAADQAVHVSLLAG
+723 DAAGQSVHISLLAG
-737 LLSHIGMKDVKDG
+737 LLSHIGMKDVKETG
-750 AKNEY
+750 GEGGRNTGKNEY
-755 LGARG
+755 LGARS
-760 AKFAVFPG
+760 AKFAIFPG

-795 AKVEPEW
+795 AKIEPEW
-802 IEPLA
+802 VEPLA

-819 WEKDMAAV
+819 WEKDQAAV

-832 VTLYGVPIVAQR
+832 VTLYGVPIIAQR

-849 RIDPEISRELFV
+849 RIDPEASRELFI
-861 RHALVEGDW
+861 RNALVEGDW
-870 RTHHQFFHD
+870 RTHHKFFAD
-879 NRKLLGEVEE
+879 NRRLLTEVEE

-901 DDETLYD
+901 DDETLFD
-908 FYDRRVP
+908 FYDQRVP
-915 DEVVSGAHFDSWW
+915 EHVVSGAHFDSWW
-928 KKKRRE
+928 KHQKHE

-945 LINDKAGSVTKDD
+945 LINERAGDVSKDD
-958 YPDSWRQGRLKFRV
+958 YPDSWRQGPLKFPV
-972 TYQFEPGT
+972 TYQFEPGA
-980 DADGVTVHIPLQV
+980 DADGVTVHIPLHV
-993 LNQVSDEGF
+993 LNQVTDEGF

-1010 EEVVM
+1010 EEVVT

-1030 PAPNYAKAFLER
+1030 PAPNYATKFLER
-1042 VASLPDPLAEPLP
+1042 AVPLQEPLP
-1055 ATLARELK
+1055 VTMARELK

-1070 TADDF
+1070 SADDF
-1075 DLSRVPDHLKVTFR
+1075 DWSRVPDHLRITFR
-1089 IVDERRRGIA
+1089 IVDERRRKLA
-1099 EDKDLEALRLKLR
+1099 EDKDLEALKLQLK
-1112 PKARQALSKAA
+1112 PKARQAISQAA
-1123 AATAERTGGAAVERT
+1123 AATAEREGGQSLERK
-1138 GLTDWTIGTLERVF
+1138 GLTDWTIGSLTRVF

-1163 YPALVDE
+1163 YPALVDD
-1170 GASVAVRLF
+1170 GDTVSVRLF

-1185 RRAMWAGTRRLIL
+1185 AQAMWKGTRRLIL
-1198 LNIPVN
+1198 RNIPVN
-1204 PAKFASDRLTN
+1204 PGKFASDKLTN
-1215 QQKLALSS
+1215 VQKIALSA
-1223 NPHGSVQALFDDCA
+1223 NPHGSVQALFEDCA
-1237 TAAADKLIADHG
+1237 TAAADKLIGDFG
-1249 GPAWDEAS
+1249 GPAWDEES
-1257 FRALYDKVRADLVDA
+1257 YRKLYDKVRAEIVDT
-1272 TVRAVD
+1272 TVRTVG
-1278 QVRQVLAAWQAC
+1278 QVQQVLAAWQAC
-1290 ERRLKATSSP
+1290 EGRLKGTRSP
-1300 ALVKNVQDVREQ
+1300 TLLANLTDVRTQLDGLVK
-1312 LAGLVPAGF
+1312 PGF
-1321 VTRAGLR
+1321 VTGTGLR
-1328 RLPDLMRYLVAV
+1328 RLPDLMRYLVAA

-1351 QRDTT
+1351 QRDTS
-1356 RMEKVHEMR
+1356 RMEKVHEMQ

-1382 QQVLDIRWMIEELR
+1382 QPVLDIRWMIEELR

-1417 AIDAAVP
+1417 AIDALAP

>member
-1 MSTSFA
+1 MSTHPA
-7 DLQTLLADASLR
+7 PALGALAPRLAELSLR
-19 DAHRLGRRLEGARRI
+19 DAHRLGRRLEGARKI
-34 RKPEARQAVLDEI
+34 RNPEARAAVVAEI
-47 AGEAEKAAERTRL
+47 EAEVAKAEDRMAERR
-60 RGARVPRISYPEAL
+60 ARVPAVTYPEQL
-74 PVSQKKDAILKAIR
+74 PVSQKKDTIAEAIR

-102 KTTQIPKICLE
+102 KTTQIPKICME

-143 DTPLGEAVG
+143 DTPLGESVG

-162 QDTTFIKLMTD
+162 PDATFVKLMTD

-200 SLNIDFLLGYLAQ
+200 SLNIDFLLGYLSQ
-213 LLPRRPDL
+213 LLPKRPDL

-231 PERFA
+231 PERFS
-236 RHFGGFATVG
+236 RHFGDA
-246 TRGPIGSGDV
+246 PI
-256 PGPGDAKGP
+256 
-265 GTATATGTGTAE
+265 
-277 ATGADPGPAAPT
+277 
-289 AGGPVAGPGPA
+289 
-300 GPAGAAAPVI
+300 I

-324 PLLEEDGDEGD
+324 PLLEEDSDDAD
-335 RDQITAISEAV
+335 RDQITAITDAV
-346 DELQAEGPGDILVFL
+346 EELMAEGKGDILVFL

-373 LEKRGLRNTEI
+373 LVKKNYRFTEV

-397 RVFQRHSG
+397 RVFRPHTG

-427 IDPGTARIS
+427 IDPGFARIS

-441 TKVQRLPIER
+441 TKVQRLPIEPV
-451 ISQASANQR
+451 SQASANQR
-460 KGRCGRTSDGI
+460 KGRCGRTSDGV
-471 CIRLYSEE
+471 CIRLYSED
-479 DFESR
+479 DFTAR

-536 GAFDVAQAAR
+536 GALDPAQK
-546 QESGQAARQEQEAEQ
+546 
-561 AVRQDAE
+561 D
-568 QPVRESRKG
+568 
-577 PREDSGRGSRKDSS
+577 PR
-591 KRLTPLGRKLS
+591 KRLTQTGRKLA
-602 QLPVDPRLARMVIE
+602 QLPVDPRLARMVLE
-616 ADRNGCVREVMVIAA
+616 ADRNGCVHEVMVIAA

-642 AEKQAQADQSHAR
+642 ADKQTQADQQHAR
-655 FKDETSDFLAFLNL
+655 FKDETSDFLAYLNL
-669 WRYVREQQKA
+669 WRYIREQQKERG
-679 LSSSAFRRMCKAE
+679 SSSFRRMCKQE

-709 RTVAKQMGIHLNED
+709 RTVAKQMGIHLNEE
-723 DAADQAVHVSLLAG
+723 DAADQSIHVSLLAG
-737 LLSHIGMKDVKDG
+737 LLSHIGMKDVRESKDSG
-750 AKNEY
+750 QGVRKESGRNEY
-755 LGARG
+755 LGARN
-760 AKFAVFPG
+760 AKFAIFPG

-795 AKVEPEW
+795 ARIEPEW

-807 GHLLK
+807 EHLLK

-819 WEKDMAAV
+819 WEKDQAAV

-849 RIDPEISRELFV
+849 RIDPGTSRELFI
-861 RHALVEGDW
+861 RNALVEGDW
-870 RTHHQFFHD
+870 RTHHKFFAD
-879 NRKLLGEVEE
+879 NRKLLTEVEE

-901 DDETLYD
+901 DDETLFD
-908 FYDRRVP
+908 FYDERVP
-915 DEVVSGAHFDSWW
+915 AHVVSGAHFDSWW
-928 KKKRRE
+928 KRKRHE
-934 EPELL
+934 QPDYL
-939 DFERSM
+939 DFEREM
-945 LINDKAGSVTKDD
+945 LIRESAEAVTKAD
-958 YPDSWRQGRLKFRV
+958 YPDSWRQGQLKFRV
-972 TYQFEPGT
+972 TYQFEPGA

-993 LNQVSDEGF
+993 LNQVTDEGF

-1010 EEVVM
+1010 EELVT

-1023 PIRRHYV
+1023 PIRRNYV
-1030 PAPNYAKAFLER
+1030 PAPNFAKRFLDTA
-1042 VASLPDPLAEPLP
+1042 VPLQEPLT
-1055 ATLARELK
+1055 ATMARELK
-1063 RMVGVPV
+1063 RMVGVPFD
-1070 TADDF
+1070 ADDF
-1075 DLSRVPDHLKVTFR
+1075 DWERVPDHLRITFR
-1089 IVDERRRGIA
+1089 IVDERRRKLA
-1099 EDKDLEALRLKLR
+1099 EDKDLEALKLRLK
-1112 PKARQALSKAA
+1112 PKARKAISQAA
-1123 AATAERTGGAAVERT
+1123 AATAERQGGESLERS
-1138 GLTDWTIGTLERVF
+1138 GLTDWTIGSLTRVF

-1163 YPALVDE
+1163 YPALVDD
-1170 GASVAVRLF
+1170 GATVSVRLF

-1185 RRAMWAGTRRLIL
+1185 AEAMWKGTRRLIL
-1198 LNIPVN
+1198 LGIPVN
-1204 PAKFASDRLTN
+1204 PAKFASEKLTN
-1215 QQKLALSS
+1215 PQKLALSA

-1237 TAAADKLIADHG
+1237 TAAADRLIGDLG
-1249 GPAWDEAS
+1249 GPAWDES
-1257 FRALYDKVRADLVDA
+1257 SYRKLYDKVRAEIVDT
-1272 TVRAVD
+1272 TVRTVG
-1278 QVRQVLAAWQAC
+1278 QVQQVLAAWQSC
-1290 ERRLKATSSP
+1290 ERRLKAVRSP
-1300 ALVKNVQDVREQ
+1300 ALLPNLQDVRAQ
-1312 LAGLVPAGF
+1312 LDALVKPGF
-1321 VTRAGLR
+1321 VTETGLR
-1328 RLPDLMRYLVAV
+1328 RLPDLMRYLVAA
-1340 DRRLQQMPTSV
+1340 DRRLQQMPTNV

-1356 RMEKVHEMR
+1356 RMEKIHEMR
-1365 DEYAWLLEQLPQ
+1365 DEYAWLLEQMPQ

-1382 QQVLDIRWMIEELR
+1382 ASVLDIRWMIEELR

>member
-1 MSTSFA
+1 MSTHPA
-7 DLQTLLADASLR
+7 PALGALAPRLTELSLR
-19 DAHRLGRRLEGARRI
+19 DAQRLGRRLEGARKI
-34 RKPEARQAVLDEI
+34 RKPEARAAVLAEIEAEI
-47 AGEAEKAAERTRL
+47 AKGEERIATRRAL
-60 RGARVPRISYPEAL
+60 VPAVTYPEQL
-74 PVSQKKDAILKAIR
+74 PVSQKKSDIADAIR

-143 DTPLGEAVG
+143 DTPLGESVG

-162 QDTTFIKLMTD
+162 PDATFIKLMTD

-213 LLPRRPDL
+213 LLPKRPDL

-231 PERFA
+231 PERFS
-236 RHFGGFATVG
+236 RHFGDA
-246 TRGPIGSGDV
+246 PI
-256 PGPGDAKGP
+256 
-265 GTATATGTGTAE
+265 
-277 ATGADPGPAAPT
+277 
-289 AGGPVAGPGPA
+289 
-300 GPAGAAAPVI
+300 I

-324 PLLEEDGDEGD
+324 PLLEEDSEDSD
-335 RDQITAISEAV
+335 RDQITAICDAV
-346 DELQAEGPGDILVFL
+346 EELQGEGKGDILVFL

-373 LEKRGLRNTEI
+373 LVKKNYRFTEV

-397 RVFQRHSG
+397 RVFQPHTG

-427 IDPGTARIS
+427 IDPGFARIS

-441 TKVQRLPIER
+441 TKVQRLPIEP

-460 KGRCGRTSDGI
+460 KGRCGRTSDGV
-471 CIRLYSEE
+471 CIRLYSED
-479 DFESR
+479 DFLAR

-536 GAFDVAQAAR
+536 GAIDPAEKDVR
-546 QESGQAARQEQEAEQ
+546 
-561 AVRQDAE
+561 
-568 QPVRESRKG
+568 
-577 PREDSGRGSRKDSS
+577 
-591 KRLTPLGRKLS
+591 KRLTQTGRKLA
-602 QLPVDPRLARMVIE
+602 QLPVDPRLARMVLE

-642 AEKQAQADQSHAR
+642 ADKQAQADQQHAR
-655 FKDETSDFLAFLNL
+655 FKDETSDFLAYLNL
-669 WRYVREQQKA
+669 WRYVREQQRERG
-679 LSSSAFRRMCKAE
+679 SSSFRRMCKQE

-704 IYSQL
+704 IYTQL
-709 RTVAKQMGIHLNED
+709 RTVAKQMGIHLNEE
-723 DAADQAVHVSLLAG
+723 DAPADRIHLSLLAG

-755 LGARG
+755 LGARS
-760 AKFAVFPG
+760 AKFAIFPG

-795 AKVEPEW
+795 AKIEPEW
-802 IEPLA
+802 VEPLA
-807 GHLLK
+807 EHLLK

-819 WEKDMAAV
+819 WEKDQAAV

-832 VTLYGVPIVAQR
+832 VTLYGVPIIAQR

-849 RIDPEISRELFV
+849 RIDPEVSRELFI
-861 RHALVEGDW
+861 RNALVEGDW
-870 RTHHQFFHD
+870 RTHHKFFAD
-879 NRKLLGEVEE
+879 NRKLLSEVEE
-889 LEHRARRRDILV
+889 LEHRARRRDIVV
-901 DDETLYD
+901 DDETLFD
-908 FYDRRVP
+908 FYDEKVP
-915 DEVVSGAHFDSWW
+915 EHVVSGAHFDSWW
-928 KKKRRE
+928 KHKRHE
-934 EPELL
+934 QPDFL
-939 DFERSM
+939 DFEREM
-945 LINDKAGSVTKDD
+945 LIRESAEAVTKAD
-958 YPDSWRQGRLKFRV
+958 YPDTWRQGALKFRV
-972 TYQFEPGT
+972 TYQFEPGA

-1010 EEVVM
+1010 EELVT

-1023 PIRRHYV
+1023 PIRRNYV
-1030 PAPNYAKAFLER
+1030 PAPNFAKRFLDTAVPLQE
-1042 VASLPDPLAEPLP
+1042 PLAV
-1055 ATLARELK
+1055 TMARELK
-1063 RMVGVPV
+1063 RMVGVPF

-1075 DLSRVPDHLKVTFR
+1075 DWSKVPDHLRITFR
-1089 IVDERRRGIA
+1089 IVDERRRKLA
-1099 EDKDLEALRLKLR
+1099 EDKDLEVLKLQLK
-1112 PKARQALSKAA
+1112 PKARKALSQAA
-1123 AATAERTGGAAVERT
+1123 AATASRQGGESLERT
-1138 GLTDWTIGTLERVF
+1138 GLTDWTIGGLTRVF

-1163 YPALVDE
+1163 YPALVDD
-1170 GASVAVRLF
+1170 GDTVSVRLF

-1185 RRAMWAGTRRLIL
+1185 QQAMWKGTRRLIL
-1198 LNIPVN
+1198 RNIPVN

-1215 QQKLALSS
+1215 AQKLALSA
-1223 NPHGSVQALFDDCA
+1223 NPHGSIQALFDDCA
-1237 TAAADKLIADHG
+1237 MAAADKLIGDFG
-1249 GPAWDEAS
+1249 GPAWDEES
-1257 FRALYDKVRADLVDA
+1257 YRKLYDKVRAEIVDT
-1272 TVRAVD
+1272 TVRTVG
-1278 QVRQVLAAWQAC
+1278 QVQQVLAAWQAA
-1290 ERRLKATSSP
+1290 ERRLKAVRSP
-1300 ALVKNVQDVREQ
+1300 ALLANLTDVRKQ
-1312 LAGLVPAGF
+1312 LDALVRPGF
-1321 VTRAGLR
+1321 VTTAGLR
-1328 RLPDLMRYLVAV
+1328 RMPDLMRYLIAV
-1340 DRRLQQMPTSV
+1340 DRRLQQMPTNV

-1356 RMEKVHEMR
+1356 RMEKVHEMQ
-1365 DEYAWLLEQLPQ
+1365 DEYAWLLEQMPQ

-1382 QQVLDIRWMIEELR
+1382 QQVLDVRWMLEELR

-1407 YPVSDKRIVK
+1407 YPISDKRIVK
-1417 AIDAAVP
+1417 TIDTLAP